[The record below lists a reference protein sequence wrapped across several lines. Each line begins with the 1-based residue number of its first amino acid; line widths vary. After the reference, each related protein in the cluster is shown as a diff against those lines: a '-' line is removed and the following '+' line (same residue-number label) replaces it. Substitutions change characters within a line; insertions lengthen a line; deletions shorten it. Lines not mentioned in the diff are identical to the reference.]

1 MNYDTLKKIFF
12 RFDPETAHKIA
23 EFGLR
28 ALYAT
33 PGGLEALAKFGVY
46 KDEILTQNI
55 WNLSFD
61 NPVGIAGGF
70 DKNATMI
77 APLAALGYG
86 HIDFGT
92 FTPRPQSG
100 NEKPRLF
107 RLVAEESIQ
116 NAMGF
121 NNEGADVIERRV
133 RKIYPFV
140 IPIAANIGKNKV
152 TSNEDALSDY
162 EALGRKFNGLCDFF
176 IINVSSPN
184 TPNLRALQE
193 NSFISELIGAMKK
206 ITNRPLVL
214 KLAPDMS
221 ADQAIALCECA
232 VQSGASGIIINN
244 TSVDYSLSPN
254 ARDFGGLSGRLITEK
269 SRKLFAQ
276 VARELFGRTVL
287 ISCGGIDSAQE
298 AYERIKSGASLVQIF
313 TAFIFKGPFVAK
325 SINEGLAKLLRADGF
340 NNISEAVGAN
350 LKDRAGEGYGVRN
363 DLAENIDNSADLRTY
378 ENKEPDAKTDQISS
392 TSKSKETSEISNTP
406 ESKDADENSNDGK
419 SEISGVQAD
428 EIPAAKTDEI
438 SSAKTGSNSEA
449 DENSSASANLNAL
462 VSADVAT
469 DQSSTKQSGAES
481 ENSEIKSSANNK
493 NSEVKSTKRSSAKS
507 KNLEAKSTKQSGAD
521 RKQDKISKG
530 ASKGGTEQKQSQ
542 ISKSGVSSKRGK
554 ISKDASQKDT
564 SQKDDAQNGALHKDA
579 VQDNIPQKDATQK
592 DAAQK
597 DTSQDNDALQKD
609 ASQQKGTEAKNLS
622 KSDAKS
628 ENLEAK
634 SAKQSGTTSKTA
646 KTKTVSK
653 NKTASKAAPKNDIE
667 SKNSKTKAVPKN
679 SAESKSLKAKNA
691 KQSNAKTKNAE
702 AKETK
707 ELKEVKKA
715 GGAQDAEQNSSKKRK
730 AKKD

>member
-77 APLAALGYG
+77 APLAALGFG

-107 RLVAEESIQ
+107 RLVSEQSIQ

-121 NNEGADVIERRV
+121 NNEGADIIEHRV

-140 IPIAANIGKNKV
+140 IPIAANIGKNKA

-193 NSFISELIGAMKK
+193 NSFISDLIGAMKK

-269 SRKLFAQ
+269 SRELFAQ
-276 VARELFGRTVL
+276 VARELFGRTIL

-340 NNISEAVGAN
+340 NNIGEAVGAN
-350 LKDRAGEGYGVRN
+350 LKDRAGEGYGIRN
-363 DLAENIDNSADLRTY
+363 DLAENLGNSADLRTY
-378 ENKEPDAKTDQISS
+378 ENKDAEAKADKISS
-392 TSKSKETSEISNTP
+392 ATEGEETDEISNAP
-406 ESKDADENSNDGK
+406 ESKDADEIPNDGK
-419 SEISGVQAD
+419 SEISGAQAD
-428 EIPAAKTDEI
+428 KIPAAKTN
-438 SSAKTGSNSEA
+438 SSSEA

-462 VSADVAT
+462 VSTDTTT
-469 DQSSTKQSGAES
+469 DQSSAEQSSAENKIPEVKNTKQSDTES
-481 ENSEIKSSANNK
+481 E
-493 NSEVKSTKRSSAKS
+493 
-507 KNLEAKSTKQSGAD
+507 NLEAKSAKKNSAD
-521 RKQDKISKG
+521 QKQDKISKTT
-530 ASKGGTEQKQSQ
+530 SKSGTDRKQSQ
-542 ISKSGVSSKRGK
+542 ISKSGVTSKRGK
-554 ISKDASQKDT
+554 ISKDASRKDGAQNT
-564 SQKDDAQNGALHKDA
+564 AQYDDAPRKD
-579 VQDNIPQKDATQK
+579 VMQDN
-592 DAAQK
+592 
-597 DTSQDNDALQKD
+597 
-609 ASQQKGTEAKNLS
+609 ASQQKGAAAKNLS
-622 KSDAKS
+622 QSGAKS
-628 ENLEAK
+628 ENLEVK
-634 SAKQSGTTSKTA
+634 NAKQSGAASKTT
-646 KTKTVSK
+646 KTKTAQK
-653 NKTASKAAPKNDIE
+653 NKTATKAA
-667 SKNSKTKAVPKN
+667 SKN

-691 KQSNAKTKNAE
+691 KQSGAKTKNAK

-707 ELKEVKKA
+707 EA
-715 GGAQDAEQNSSKKRK
+715 GGTQDAEQNSSKKRK

>member
-55 WNLSFD
+55 WNLNFD

-77 APLAALGYG
+77 APLAALGFG

-107 RLVAEESIQ
+107 RLVSEQSIQ

-121 NNEGADVIERRV
+121 NNEGADIIEHRV
-133 RKIYPFV
+133 RKIYPFK
-140 IPIAANIGKNKV
+140 IPIAANIGKNKA
-152 TSNEDALSDY
+152 TPNEDALSDY

-193 NSFISELIGAMKK
+193 NNFISELIGAMKK

-269 SRKLFAQ
+269 SRELFMQ
-276 VARELFGRTVL
+276 VARELFGRTIL

-325 SINEGLAKLLRADGF
+325 SINEGLAELLRADGF
-340 NNISEAVGAN
+340 NNINEAVGVN
-350 LKDRAGEGYGVRN
+350 LKDRAGEGYGARGYQAKN
-363 DLAENIDNSADLRTY
+363 HDNGVDLRAC
-378 ENKEPDAKTDQISS
+378 ENKGAGAKPNEILNAAKGEETDEISS
-392 TSKSKETSEISNTP
+392 APESKETDGI
-406 ESKDADENSNDGK
+406 SNDGK
-419 SEISGVQAD
+419 SEISSAQAD
-428 EIPAAKTDEI
+428 EIPAVQTDEI
-438 SSAKTGSNSEA
+438 PTDQTNSISES
-449 DENSSASANLNAL
+449 DENSSTSANLSTL
-462 VSADVAT
+462 VSADTAT
-469 DQSSTKQSGAES
+469 DQSSAEQSGTKSENSEVKNTKRNGAES
-481 ENSEIKSSANNK
+481 EN
-493 NSEVKSTKRSSAKS
+493 
-507 KNLEAKSTKQSGAD
+507 LEAKNAKQGSVD
-521 RKQDKISKG
+521 HKQDKISKTT
-530 ASKGGTEQKQSQ
+530 SKSDADQKRSQ
-542 ISKSGVSSKRGK
+542 ILKSGAGSKRGK
-554 ISKDASQKDT
+554 ISKDAK
-564 SQKDDAQNGALHKDA
+564 
-579 VQDNIPQKDATQK
+579 QK

-597 DTSQDNDALQKD
+597 DTAKDNDASQKNTVQNTAQQKD
-609 ASQQKGTEAKNLS
+609 IEAKNLS

-634 SAKQSGTTSKTA
+634 SAKQSGTASKTV
-646 KTKTVSK
+646 KTKTTSK
-653 NKTASKAAPKNDIE
+653 NKTATEAAPKNDIE
-667 SKNSKTKAVPKN
+667 SKNSKTKAAPKS

-691 KQSNAKTKNAE
+691 KQSSAKTKNAE

-707 ELKEVKKA
+707 ELKEVKEA
-715 GGAQDAEQNSSKKRK
+715 SGVQDAEQNSSKKRK

>member
-77 APLAALGYG
+77 APLAALGFG

-107 RLVAEESIQ
+107 RLISEQSIQ

-121 NNEGADVIERRV
+121 NNEGADIIERRV
-133 RKIYPFV
+133 RKIYPFK
-140 IPIAANIGKNKV
+140 IPIAANIGKNKA

-232 VQSGASGIIINN
+232 VQSGANGIIINN

-340 NNISEAVGAN
+340 NSVGEAVGAN
-350 LKDRAGEGYGVRN
+350 LKDRAGEGYDVRN
-363 DLAENIDNSADLRTY
+363 DQAENRGSGADLCAY
-378 ENKEPDAKTDQISS
+378 ENKEPDAKTDKISS
-392 TSKSKETSEISNTP
+392 TSKSEETSEISNAP
-406 ESKDADENSNDGK
+406 KSKDADENSNDDK
-419 SEISGVQAD
+419 SEIPSAQAD
-428 EIPAAKTDEI
+428 KISAAKTDAI
-438 SSAKTGSNSEA
+438 SSVQANEIPSAQTNSISESN
-449 DENSSASANLNAL
+449 ENSDTSANLNAL
-462 VSADVAT
+462 VSADTAT
-469 DQSSTKQSGAES
+469 DQRSIEQSRVES

-493 NSEVKSTKRSSAKS
+493 KPEVKNTKRSSAKS

-521 RKQDKISKG
+521 RKSDKISK
-530 ASKGGTEQKQSQ
+530 TT
-542 ISKSGVSSKRGK
+542 SKSGVSSKRGK
-554 ISKDASQKDT
+554 ISKDASQKY
-564 SQKDDAQNGALHKDA
+564 A
-579 VQDNIPQKDATQK
+579 VQDNASQQK
-592 DAAQK
+592 DAA
-597 DTSQDNDALQKD
+597 
-609 ASQQKGTEAKNLS
+609 AKNLS

-634 SAKQSGTTSKTA
+634 KAKQSGTASKTV
-646 KTKTVSK
+646 KTKTTSK
-653 NKTASKAAPKNDIE
+653 NKTATKAAPKNDIE
-667 SKNSKTKAVPKN
+667 SKNSKTKAASKN
-679 SAESKSLKAKNA
+679 SAESKSSKVKNV
-691 KQSNAKTKNAE
+691 KQSSAKTKNAE
-702 AKETK
+702 AKETREIK
-707 ELKEVKKA
+707 EAKEVKETS
-715 GGAQDAEQNSSKKRK
+715 GAQDAEQNSSKKRK

>member
-12 RFDPETAHKIA
+12 LFDPETAHKIA

-33 PGGLEALAKFGVY
+33 PGGLEILAKFGVY

-77 APLAALGYG
+77 APLAALGFG

-107 RLVAEESIQ
+107 RLVAEKSIQ

-133 RKIYPFV
+133 RKIYPFK
-140 IPIAANIGKNKV
+140 IPIAANIGKNKA

-276 VARELFGRTVL
+276 VARELFGRTIL

-325 SINEGLAKLLRADGF
+325 SINEELAKLLRADGF
-340 NNISEAVGAN
+340 NNINEAVGVN
-350 LKDRAGEGYGVRN
+350 LKDRVGEGYGIRN
-363 DLAENIDNSADLRTY
+363 DLVESRGNGATLRTY
-378 ENKEPDAKTDQISS
+378 ENKDAEAKADKISS
-392 TSKSKETSEISNTP
+392 ASKGEETSEISNAP
-406 ESKDADENSNDGK
+406 KSKDADENSNDGK
-419 SEISGVQAD
+419 SEISSARADKIPAVQTDEISSIQAD
-428 EIPAAKTDEI
+428 EIPSAQTN
-438 SSAKTGSNSEA
+438 SSSEA
-449 DENSSASANLNAL
+449 DENSSTSANLNAL
-462 VSADVAT
+462 VSADIAA
-469 DQSSTKQSGAES
+469 DQRSIEQSGAEN
-481 ENSEIKSSANNK
+481 ENSEIKSGANNK
-493 NSEVKSTKRSSAKS
+493 NPEVKSTKQSSTKS
-507 KNLEAKSTKQSGAD
+507 ENLEAKSTKQGNAD

-542 ISKSGVSSKRGK
+542 ISKGDASSKRGK
-554 ISKDASQKDT
+554 IS
-564 SQKDDAQNGALHKDA
+564 
-579 VQDNIPQKDATQK
+579 KDATQK

-597 DTSQDNDALQKD
+597 DTAKDNDASQKD
-609 ASQQKGTEAKNLS
+609 VVQDNNASQQKGAEAKNLS
-622 KSDAKS
+622 KSSIKS

-634 SAKQSGTTSKTA
+634 STKQSDTASKTA
-646 KTKTVSK
+646 KTKTVTK
-653 NKTASKAAPKNDIE
+653 VASKNDIE
-667 SKNSKTKAVPKN
+667 SKNSKTKAVPKG
-679 SAESKSLKAKNA
+679 SAESKSSKAKNA
-691 KQSNAKTKNAE
+691 KQSGAKTKNAE

-707 ELKEVKKA
+707 EVKEA
-715 GGAQDAEQNSSKKRK
+715 SGAQDAEQNSSKKRK

>member
-12 RFDPETAHKIA
+12 LFDPETAHKIA

-77 APLAALGYG
+77 APLAALGFG

-100 NEKPRLF
+100 NPKPRLF

-121 NNEGADVIERRV
+121 NNEGADVIAHRV
-133 RKIYPFV
+133 RKIYPFK
-140 IPIAANIGKNKV
+140 IPIAANIGKNKA

-276 VARELFGRTVL
+276 VARELFGRTIL

-340 NNISEAVGAN
+340 NSISEAVGVN
-350 LKDRAGEGYGVRN
+350 LKTRAGEGYGVRGN
-363 DLAENIDNSADLRTY
+363 RVESRGEGADLRAY
-378 ENKEPDAKTDQISS
+378 ENKEPDAKTDEISS
-392 TSKSKETSEISNTP
+392 TAKGEETDEISNAP
-406 ESKDADENSNDGK
+406 ESKDADEIPNDGK
-419 SEISGVQAD
+419 SEISSVQAD

-438 SSAKTGSNSEA
+438 PSAQTNSISES

-462 VSADVAT
+462 VSADTAT
-469 DQSSTKQSGAES
+469 DQGSIEQSDAES

-493 NSEVKSTKRSSAKS
+493 NSEVKSTKQSSAKS
-507 KNLEAKSTKQSGAD
+507 KNLEAKSTKQSGED
-521 RKQDKISKG
+521 RKSDKISK
-530 ASKGGTEQKQSQ
+530 TT
-542 ISKSGVSSKRGK
+542 SKSGGSSKRNK
-554 ISKDASQKDT
+554 ISKDA
-564 SQKDDAQNGALHKDA
+564 
-579 VQDNIPQKDATQK
+579 
-592 DAAQK
+592 AQK
-597 DTSQDNDALQKD
+597 EAV
-609 ASQQKGTEAKNLS
+609 AKNLS
-622 KSDAKS
+622 KSDAKG

-634 SAKQSGTTSKTA
+634 KAKQSSAASKTA
-646 KTKTVSK
+646 KTKTAPK
-653 NKTASKAAPKNDIE
+653 NKTASKAAPKNG
-667 SKNSKTKAVPKN
+667 
-679 SAESKSLKAKNA
+679 AESKSSKVKNV
-691 KQSNAKTKNAE
+691 KQSSAKTKNAE
-702 AKETK
+702 AKETREIK
-707 ELKEVKKA
+707 EAKEVKETS
-715 GGAQDAEQNSSKKRK
+715 GAQDAEQNSSKKRK

>member
-33 PGGLEALAKFGVY
+33 PGGLETLAKFGVY

-55 WNLSFD
+55 WDLSFD

-77 APLAALGYG
+77 APLAALGFG

-107 RLVAEESIQ
+107 RLVSEQSIQ

-121 NNEGADVIERRV
+121 NNEGADIIEHRV
-133 RKIYPFV
+133 RKIYPFK
-140 IPIAANIGKNKV
+140 IPIAANIGKNKA
-152 TSNEDALSDY
+152 TPNEDALSDY

-193 NSFISELIGAMKK
+193 NSFISELIGVMKK

-340 NNISEAVGAN
+340 NNINEAVGVN

-363 DLAENIDNSADLRTY
+363 DLAENIDNSADLRAC
-378 ENKEPDAKTDQISS
+378 EDKEAETKTDKISS
-392 TSKSKETSEISNTP
+392 ASKGEETSEISNTP
-406 ESKDADENSNDGK
+406 ESKDADENSNDDK
-419 SEISGVQAD
+419 SEISSAQVNK
-428 EIPAAKTDEI
+428 IPAVQTDEI
-438 SSAKTGSNSEA
+438 SSVQTDEISSVQTDSSSEA
-449 DENSSASANLNAL
+449 DKNSSASANLNAS
-462 VSADVAT
+462 VSSDTAT
-469 DQSSTKQSGAES
+469 DRSSTKQSDMEGD
-481 ENSEIKSSANNK
+481 
-493 NSEVKSTKRSSAKS
+493 NSEVKSNANNKKSEIKNTKRSSAKS
-507 KNLEAKSTKQSGAD
+507 KNLEAKSTKQDSED
-521 RKQDKISKG
+521 RKSDKISK
-530 ASKGGTEQKQSQ
+530 TT
-542 ISKSGVSSKRGK
+542 SKSGVTSKRSK
-554 ISKDASQKDT
+554 I
-564 SQKDDAQNGALHKDA
+564 L
-579 VQDNIPQKDATQK
+579 KDATQK
-592 DAAQK
+592 DAAQNDSAQK
-597 DTSQDNDALQKD
+597 GAVQDN
-609 ASQQKGTEAKNLS
+609 ASQQKDAKVKNLS
-622 KSDAKS
+622 QSGAKS
-628 ENLEAK
+628 ENLETK
-634 SAKQSGTTSKTA
+634 DIKQSVAASKTA
-646 KTKTVSK
+646 KTKTAPK
-653 NKTASKAAPKNDIE
+653 NKTATKAASKNDIE
-667 SKNSKTKAVPKN
+667 SKNSKTKAASKN
-679 SAESKSLKAKNA
+679 SAESKSLKAKNV
-691 KQSNAKTKNAE
+691 KQSGAKTKNAE

-707 ELKEVKKA
+707 ELKEAKEA
-715 GGAQDAEQNSSKKRK
+715 SGTQDAEQNSSKKRK

>member
-12 RFDPETAHKIA
+12 RFNPETAHKIA

-77 APLAALGYG
+77 APLAALGFG

-107 RLVAEESIQ
+107 RLVSEQSIQ

-121 NNEGADVIERRV
+121 NNEGADIIEHRV
-133 RKIYPFV
+133 RKIYPFK
-140 IPIAANIGKNKV
+140 IPIAANIGKNKA
-152 TSNEDALSDY
+152 TPNEDALSDY
-162 EALGRKFNGLCDFF
+162 EALARKFDGLCDFF

-269 SRKLFAQ
+269 SRELFAQ
-276 VARELFGRTVL
+276 VARELFGRTIL

-325 SINEGLAKLLRADGF
+325 SINEGLAELLRADGF

-350 LKDRAGEGYGVRN
+350 LKAHAGEGYGTRGDQAKN
-363 DLAENIDNSADLRTY
+363 RDNGANFGACEDKDT
-378 ENKEPDAKTDQISS
+378 NAKTDKISNAA
-392 TSKSKETSEISNTP
+392 KGEETSEISNAP
-406 ESKDADENSNDGK
+406 ESKDADEISNDSK
-419 SEISGVQAD
+419 SEISSAQAD
-428 EIPAAKTDEI
+428 KIPAAKTDEI
-438 SSAKTGSNSEA
+438 LSAQTNSISES

-462 VSADVAT
+462 ISADTAT
-469 DQSSTKQSGAES
+469 DQSSAEQ
-481 ENSEIKSSANNK
+481 SSAENK
-493 NSEVKSTKRSSAKS
+493 ISEVKNTKRRSAKS
-507 KNLEAKSTKQSGAD
+507 ENLEDKSTRQSSVD
-521 RKQDKISKG
+521 EKQDKISKR
-530 ASKGGTEQKQSQ
+530 ASKSDANQKRSQ
-542 ISKSGVSSKRGK
+542 ISKSGAGSRRGK
-554 ISKDASQKDT
+554 IS
-564 SQKDDAQNGALHKDA
+564 
-579 VQDNIPQKDATQK
+579 KDATQK

-597 DTSQDNDALQKD
+597 DTPQDNDAAQDNVSQKKD
-609 ASQQKGTEAKNLS
+609 AAAKNLS
-622 KSDAKS
+622 QSGAKS
-628 ENLEAK
+628 ENLETK
-634 SAKQSGTTSKTA
+634 DIKQSVAASKTA
-646 KTKTVSK
+646 KTKTASK
-653 NKTASKAAPKNDIE
+653 NKTATKVASKNDIE
-667 SKNSKTKAVPKN
+667 SKNSKTKAASKN
-679 SAESKSLKAKNA
+679 SAESKSSKSKNA
-691 KQSNAKTKNAE
+691 KQSSAKTKNAE
-702 AKETK
+702 AKEAK
-707 ELKEVKKA
+707 EA
-715 GGAQDAEQNSSKKRK
+715 SDSQDTEQNSSKKRK

>member
-28 ALYAT
+28 TLYAT

-77 APLAALGYG
+77 APLAALGFG

-107 RLVAEESIQ
+107 RLVSEQSIQ

-140 IPIAANIGKNKV
+140 IPIAANIGKNKA

-193 NSFISELIGAMKK
+193 NSFINELIGAMKK

-325 SINEGLAKLLRADGF
+325 AINEGLAELLRADGF
-340 NNISEAVGAN
+340 NNISEAVGVN
-350 LKDRAGEGYGVRN
+350 LKDRAGEGYGIRN
-363 DLAENIDNSADLRTY
+363 DLAENLGNGANLRTC
-378 ENKEPDAKTDQISS
+378 EDKEADAKTDKISS
-392 TSKSKETSEISNTP
+392 ATEGEETSEISNEP
-406 ESKDADENSNDGK
+406 ESRDADRISNDNK
-419 SEISGVQAD
+419 SEISSAQAD
-428 EIPAAKTDEI
+428 KILAAKTDEI
-438 SSAKTGSNSEA
+438 SSIQADKIPSVKISSSSEA
-449 DENSSASANLNAL
+449 DENFSASANLNAL
-462 VSADVAT
+462 INADTAT
-469 DQSSTKQSGAES
+469 DQRSIEQSGVES
-481 ENSEIKSSANNK
+481 ENSEIKSK
-493 NSEVKSTKRSSAKS
+493 KRSSAKS
-507 KNLEAKSTKQSGAD
+507 ENLEAKSTKQSGAD
-521 RKQDKISKG
+521 RKSDKISK
-530 ASKGGTEQKQSQ
+530 TT
-542 ISKSGVSSKRGK
+542 SKSSVSPKRGK
-554 ISKDASQKDT
+554 ISKDA
-564 SQKDDAQNGALHKDA
+564 AQNDA
-579 VQDNIPQKDATQK
+579 AQDSASQQK
-592 DAAQK
+592 DAA
-597 DTSQDNDALQKD
+597 
-609 ASQQKGTEAKNLS
+609 AKNLS

-628 ENLEAK
+628 EDLEAK
-634 SAKQSGTTSKTA
+634 KAKQSGTASKTV
-646 KTKTVSK
+646 KTKTTSK
-653 NKTASKAAPKNDIE
+653 NKTATEAAPKNDIE
-667 SKNSKTKAVPKN
+667 SKNSKTKAAPKS

-691 KQSNAKTKNAE
+691 KQSSAKTKNAE

-707 ELKEVKKA
+707 ELKEVKEA
-715 GGAQDAEQNSSKKRK
+715 SGVQDAEQNSSKKRK

>member
-23 EFGLR
+23 EFGLC

-55 WNLSFD
+55 WDLSFD

-77 APLAALGYG
+77 APLAALGFG

-107 RLVAEESIQ
+107 RLVSEQSIQ

-140 IPIAANIGKNKV
+140 IPIAANIGKNKA
-152 TSNEDALSDY
+152 TPNEDALSDY

-221 ADQAIALCECA
+221 AAQAIALCECA

-276 VARELFGRTVL
+276 VARELFGRTIL

-340 NNISEAVGAN
+340 NNINEAVGVN
-350 LKDRAGEGYGVRN
+350 LKDRAGEGYGIRN
-363 DLAENIDNSADLRTY
+363 DLAENLGNGADLRTY
-378 ENKEPDAKTDQISS
+378 KNKDAEAKADKISS
-392 TSKSKETSEISNTP
+392 ATEGEETDEISNAP
-406 ESKDADENSNDGK
+406 ESRDADENSNDGK
-419 SEISGVQAD
+419 SEISSAQVNKIPAVQADEISSVQAD
-428 EIPAAKTDEI
+428 EIPGAQTD
-438 SSAKTGSNSEA
+438 SSSEA

-462 VSADVAT
+462 VSADIAT
-469 DQSSTKQSGAES
+469 DQRSIEQSGAES
-481 ENSEIKSSANNK
+481 ENSEVKSSAENE
-493 NSEVKSTKRSSAKS
+493 NSEVKNTKRSSAKS
-507 KNLEAKSTKQSGAD
+507 ENLEAKSAKQGRED
-521 RKQDKISKG
+521 RKSDKISKS
-530 ASKGGTEQKQSQ
+530 APKSNAEQKQSQ
-542 ISKSGVSSKRGK
+542 ISKGGVSSKRGK
-554 ISKDASQKDT
+554 ISKDATQKDAVQKDT
-564 SQKDDAQNGALHKDA
+564 PQDNDA
-579 VQDNIPQKDATQK
+579 VQDN
-592 DAAQK
+592 
-597 DTSQDNDALQKD
+597 
-609 ASQQKGTEAKNLS
+609 ASQQKGAEAKNLS
-622 KSDAKS
+622 QSDAKS

-634 SAKQSGTTSKTA
+634 KAKQSGTASKTA
-646 KTKTVSK
+646 KSKTTTKT
-653 NKTASKAAPKNDIE
+653 APKNDIE
-667 SKNSKTKAVPKN
+667 SKNSKTKAAPKS
-679 SAESKSLKAKNA
+679 SAESKSSKTKNV

-707 ELKEVKKA
+707 EA

>member
-325 SINEGLAKLLRADGF
+325 SINEGLAELLRADGF

-350 LKDRAGEGYGVRN
+350 LKAHAGEGYGTRV
-363 DLAENIDNSADLRTY
+363 DQTENRGDGADLRAC
-378 ENKEPDAKTDQISS
+378 E
-392 TSKSKETSEISNTP
+392 SKEANKISNAP
-406 ESKDADENSNDGK
+406 ESKDADEILNDGESK
-419 SEISGVQAD
+419 ILSAQMG
-428 EIPAAKTDEI
+428 EIPAVQTDEI
-438 SSAKTGSNSEA
+438 SIAQTNSSSEA
-449 DENSSASANLNAL
+449 DENSDASANLNAL
-462 VSADVAT
+462 VSADTAT
-469 DQSSTKQSGAES
+469 DQSSTKQSGV
-481 ENSEIKSSANNK
+481 ENKIP
-493 NSEVKSTKRSSAKS
+493 
-507 KNLEAKSTKQSGAD
+507 EAKNTKQS
-521 RKQDKISKG
+521 S
-530 ASKGGTEQKQSQ
+530 
-542 ISKSGVSSKRGK
+542 
-554 ISKDASQKDT
+554 
-564 SQKDDAQNGALHKDA
+564 
-579 VQDNIPQKDATQK
+579 
-592 DAAQK
+592 
-597 DTSQDNDALQKD
+597 
-609 ASQQKGTEAKNLS
+609 
-622 KSDAKS
+622 AKS

-634 SAKQSGTTSKTA
+634 SAKQSSVDEKPDKILKRASKSGADQKQSQISKSGVNSKRGKISKDATQKDAAQKDTAKDNDASQKDGTQDNASQQKGTEAKNLSQSGAKSDNLEAKNAKQSSAASKTA
-646 KTKTVSK
+646 KTKTEPK
-653 NKTASKAAPKNDIE
+653 NKAASKAAPKNDIE
-667 SKNSKTKAVPKN
+667 SKNSKTKATPKN
-679 SAESKSLKAKNA
+679 SAESKSSKVKNA
-691 KQSNAKTKNAE
+691 KQSSAKTKNAE
-702 AKETK
+702 TKETK
-707 ELKEVKKA
+707 ELKEVKEA
-715 GGAQDAEQNSSKKRK
+715 SGAQDAEQNSSKRRK
-730 AKKD
+730 VKKD

>member
-33 PGGLEALAKFGVY
+33 PGGLEVLAKFGVY

-77 APLAALGYG
+77 APLAALGFG

-100 NEKPRLF
+100 NKKPRLF
-107 RLVAEESIQ
+107 RLVSEQSIQ

-121 NNEGADVIERRV
+121 NNEGADVIEHRV
-133 RKIYPFV
+133 QKIYPFA
-140 IPIAANIGKNKV
+140 IPIAANIGKNKT

-162 EALGRKFNGLCDFF
+162 EVLARKFDGLCDFF

-221 ADQAIALCECA
+221 AAQAIALCECA

-276 VARELFGRTVL
+276 VARELFGRTIL

-325 SINEGLAKLLRADGF
+325 LINEGLAELLRADGF
-340 NNISEAVGAN
+340 NSVGEAVGVN
-350 LKDRAGEGYGVRN
+350 LKDRAGEGYGIRN
-363 DLAENIDNSADLRTY
+363 DLAKNLGNGADLRTY
-378 ENKEPDAKTDQISS
+378 KNKDAEAKADKISS
-392 TSKSKETSEISNTP
+392 VSKGEEASEISNAP
-406 ESKDADENSNDGK
+406 ESRDADENSNDGK

-428 EIPAAKTDEI
+428 EISAAKTDEI
-438 SSAKTGSNSEA
+438 PSAQTNSISES
-449 DENSSASANLNAL
+449 DENSDASANLNVL
-462 VSADVAT
+462 VSADTAT
-469 DQSSTKQSGAES
+469 DQSSAEQ
-481 ENSEIKSSANNK
+481 SSAENK
-493 NSEVKSTKRSSAKS
+493 ISEVKNTKRSSAKS
-507 KNLEAKSTKQSGAD
+507 KNLEAKSTKQDSAD
-521 RKQDKISKG
+521 RKQDK
-530 ASKGGTEQKQSQ
+530 

-554 ISKDASQKDT
+554 ISKDAL
-564 SQKDDAQNGALHKDA
+564 QKDDVQNGALHKDA
-579 VQDNIPQKDATQK
+579 VQDNISQKDATQK
-592 DAAQK
+592 DA
-597 DTSQDNDALQKD
+597 LQKD
-609 ASQQKGTEAKNLS
+609 AEAKNLS

-634 SAKQSGTTSKTA
+634 KAKQSGTASKTA
-646 KTKTVSK
+646 KTKTA
-653 NKTASKAAPKNDIE
+653 TKAAPKNDIE
-667 SKNSKTKAVPKN
+667 SKNSKTKAAPK
-679 SAESKSLKAKNA
+679 SSVESKSSKAKNV
-691 KQSNAKTKNAE
+691 KQSNAKTKKAEVKE
-702 AKETK
+702 AKEIKEAK
-707 ELKEVKKA
+707 ELKETRETS
-715 GGAQDAEQNSSKKRK
+715 GAQDAEQNSSKRRK
-730 AKKD
+730 VKKD

>member
-77 APLAALGYG
+77 APLAALGFG

-107 RLVAEESIQ
+107 RLVSEQSIQ

-121 NNEGADVIERRV
+121 NNEGADVIEHRV

-140 IPIAANIGKNKV
+140 IPIAANIGKNKA
-152 TSNEDALSDY
+152 TPNEDAISDY

-269 SRKLFAQ
+269 SRELFAQ
-276 VARELFGRTVL
+276 VARELFGRTIL

-325 SINEGLAKLLRADGF
+325 SINEGLAELLRADGF
-340 NNISEAVGAN
+340 NNISEAVGVN
-350 LKDRAGEGYGVRN
+350 LKDRAGEGYGARGDRVESHGN
-363 DLAENIDNSADLRTY
+363 GSDLRAC
-378 ENKEPDAKTDQISS
+378 ESKEAVTKTDEISNVA
-392 TSKSKETSEISNTP
+392 KGEETSEISNAP
-406 ESKDADENSNDGK
+406 ESKETDEILNDGESK
-419 SEISGVQAD
+419 ILSTQMG
-428 EIPAAKTDEI
+428 EIPAVQTDEI
-438 SSAKTGSNSEA
+438 LSAQTDSSSEA
-449 DENSSASANLNAL
+449 DENSGASANLSTL
-462 VSADVAT
+462 VSADTAT
-469 DQSSTKQSGAES
+469 DQSSAEQSGVEGY
-481 ENSEIKSSANNK
+481 NSEVKSSANNK
-493 NSEVKSTKRSSAKS
+493 KSEVK
-507 KNLEAKSTKQSGAD
+507 NTKQS
-521 RKQDKISKG
+521 S
-530 ASKGGTEQKQSQ
+530 T
-542 ISKSGVSSKRGK
+542 
-554 ISKDASQKDT
+554 
-564 SQKDDAQNGALHKDA
+564 
-579 VQDNIPQKDATQK
+579 
-592 DAAQK
+592 
-597 DTSQDNDALQKD
+597 
-609 ASQQKGTEAKNLS
+609 
-622 KSDAKS
+622 KS

-634 SAKQSGTTSKTA
+634 SAKQSSADEKQDKILKRASKSGADQKRSQISKSGTDSKRGKISKDATQKDAAQKNTAKDNDVSQKDGAQDNASQQKGAAAKNLSQSGVKSENLEAKSTKQSNTASKTAKQSSAASKTA
-646 KTKTVSK
+646 KTKTASK
-653 NKTASKAAPKNDIE
+653 NKTATKAASKNDIE
-667 SKNSKTKAVPKN
+667 SKNSKTKTAPKN

-691 KQSNAKTKNAE
+691 KQSGTKTKNTE

-707 ELKEVKKA
+707 ELKEAKKA
-715 GGAQDAEQNSSKKRK
+715 SGTQDAEQNSSKKRK

>member
-77 APLAALGYG
+77 APLAALGFG

-133 RKIYPFV
+133 RKIYPFK
-140 IPIAANIGKNKV
+140 IPIAANIGKNKA

-269 SRKLFAQ
+269 SRKLFAR
-276 VARELFGRTVL
+276 VARELFGRTIL

-313 TAFIFKGPFVAK
+313 TAFIFKGPLVAK
-325 SINEGLAKLLRADGF
+325 SINEGLAELLRADGF
-340 NNISEAVGAN
+340 NNISEAVGIN
-350 LKDRAGEGYGVRN
+350 LKDRAGEGYGIRN
-363 DLAENIDNSADLRTY
+363 DLVENLGNSADLRTY
-378 ENKEPDAKTDQISS
+378 ENKEPDAKTDKIPS
-392 TSKSKETSEISNTP
+392 TSKSEETDEISNAP
-406 ESKDADENSNDGK
+406 ESKDTDENSNDGK
-419 SEISGVQAD
+419 NEISSAQADEIPAFQTDEIPSVQAD
-428 EIPAAKTDEI
+428 EIPSAQTN
-438 SSAKTGSNSEA
+438 SSSEE
-449 DENSSASANLNAL
+449 DENSGTSANLKVLA
-462 VSADVAT
+462 SADTAT
-469 DQSSTKQSGAES
+469 DQGSIEQSGAKS

-493 NSEVKSTKRSSAKS
+493 NSEVKNTKRSSAKS

-521 RKQDKISKG
+521 RKSDKISKI
-530 ASKGGTEQKQSQ
+530 T
-542 ISKSGVSSKRGK
+542 SKSDVSSKRSK
-554 ISKDASQKDT
+554 IS
-564 SQKDDAQNGALHKDA
+564 
-579 VQDNIPQKDATQK
+579 KDATQK

-597 DTSQDNDALQKD
+597 DIPQDNDALQKD
-609 ASQQKGTEAKNLS
+609 ASQQKDAAAKNLS

-628 ENLEAK
+628 ENLENK
-634 SAKQSGTTSKTA
+634 SAKQSDTASKTA
-646 KTKTVSK
+646 KS
-653 NKTASKAAPKNDIE
+653 KTATRAAPKNDIE
-667 SKNSKTKAVPKN
+667 SKNSKTKAAPKS
-679 SAESKSLKAKNA
+679 SAESKSSKAKNA
-691 KQSNAKTKNAE
+691 KQSSTKTKNAE

-707 ELKEVKKA
+707 EA
-715 GGAQDAEQNSSKKRK
+715 SGAQNAEQNSSKKRK

>member
-33 PGGLEALAKFGVY
+33 PGGLEALAKFGIY
-46 KDEILTQNI
+46 KDEILTQKI
-55 WNLSFD
+55 WDLSFD

-77 APLAALGYG
+77 APLAALGFG

-107 RLVAEESIQ
+107 RLVSEQSIQ

-121 NNEGADVIERRV
+121 NNEGADIIERRV

-140 IPIAANIGKNKV
+140 IPIAANIGKNKA

-193 NSFISELIGAMKK
+193 NSFISELIKAMKK

-269 SRKLFAQ
+269 SRELFAQ
-276 VARELFGRTVL
+276 VARELFGRTIL

-325 SINEGLAKLLRADGF
+325 SINEGLAELLRADGF
-340 NNISEAVGAN
+340 NSISEAVGVN
-350 LKDRAGEGYGVRN
+350 LKDRAGEGYGARS
-363 DLAENIDNSADLRTY
+363 DQTENRGDGVDLRAC
-378 ENKEPDAKTDQISS
+378 EDKEAKAKTDEISS
-392 TSKSKETSEISNTP
+392 APEGEETSRILNAP
-406 ESKDADENSNDGK
+406 ESKDADEILNDGE
-419 SEISGVQAD
+419 SEISSVQVN
-428 EIPAAKTDEI
+428 EILAAKTDEI
-438 SSAKTGSNSEA
+438 SSAQTNSISEE
-449 DENSSASANLNAL
+449 DENSSTSANLNAL
-462 VSADVAT
+462 VSADTAT
-469 DQSSTKQSGAES
+469 DQRSIEQSGAES
-481 ENSEIKSSANNK
+481 GNSEIKS
-493 NSEVKSTKRSSAKS
+493 AKQGS
-507 KNLEAKSTKQSGAD
+507 VDQ
-521 RKQDKISKG
+521 KQDKISKR
-530 ASKGGTEQKQSQ
+530 ASKVDADQKQGQ
-542 ISKSGVSSKRGK
+542 ILKSGVSSKRGK
-554 ISKDASQKDT
+554 ILKNT
-564 SQKDDAQNGALHKDA
+564 SQNDA
-579 VQDNIPQKDATQK
+579 VQDNASQQK
-592 DAAQK
+592 DAA
-597 DTSQDNDALQKD
+597 
-609 ASQQKGTEAKNLS
+609 AKNLS
-622 KSDAKS
+622 QSGAKS

-634 SAKQSGTTSKTA
+634 RTKQGDTASKTA
-646 KTKTVSK
+646 KIKTATK
-653 NKTASKAAPKNDIE
+653 NKTATKTASKNITATKAASKNDIE
-667 SKNSKTKAVPKN
+667 SKNSNTKAAPKN
-679 SAESKSLKAKNA
+679 GAESKNSKSKNV
-691 KQSNAKTKNAE
+691 KQSRAKTKKSE
-702 AKETK
+702 IEETK
-707 ELKEVKKA
+707 ELKEAKEASGV
-715 GGAQDAEQNSSKKRK
+715 QDAEQNSSKKRK
-730 AKKD
+730 VKKD

>member
-46 KDEILTQNI
+46 KDEILTQKI

-107 RLVAEESIQ
+107 RLVSEQSIQ

-121 NNEGADVIERRV
+121 NNEGADIIERRV

-140 IPIAANIGKNKV
+140 IPIAANIGKNKA

-269 SRKLFAQ
+269 SRELFAQ
-276 VARELFGRTVL
+276 VARELFGRTIL

-298 AYERIKSGASLVQIF
+298 AYERSKSGASLVQIF

-325 SINEGLAKLLRADGF
+325 SINAGLAELLRADGF
-340 NNISEAVGAN
+340 NSISEAVGVN
-350 LKDRAGEGYGVRN
+350 LKDRAGEGYGARG
-363 DLAENIDNSADLRTY
+363 DRAESHGNGSDLR
-378 ENKEPDAKTDQISS
+378 AC
-392 TSKSKETSEISNTP
+392 
-406 ESKDADENSNDGK
+406 ESKDAE
-419 SEISGVQAD
+419 
-428 EIPAAKTDEI
+428 AKTDEI
-438 SSAKTGSNSEA
+438 SSA
-449 DENSSASANLNAL
+449 
-462 VSADVAT
+462 
-469 DQSSTKQSGAES
+469 TKGE
-481 ENSEIKSSANNK
+481 ETSEISN
-493 NSEVKSTKRSSAKS
+493 
-507 KNLEAKSTKQSGAD
+507 
-521 RKQDKISKG
+521 
-530 ASKGGTEQKQSQ
+530 
-542 ISKSGVSSKRGK
+542 
-554 ISKDASQKDT
+554 
-564 SQKDDAQNGALHKDA
+564 
-579 VQDNIPQKDATQK
+579 
-592 DAAQK
+592 
-597 DTSQDNDALQKD
+597 
-609 ASQQKGTEAKNLS
+609 
-622 KSDAKS
+622 
-628 ENLEAK
+628 
-634 SAKQSGTTSKTA
+634 
-646 KTKTVSK
+646 
-653 NKTASKAAPKNDIE
+653 APE
-667 SKNSKTKAVPKN
+667 SKYV
-679 SAESKSLKAKNA
+679 
-691 KQSNAKTKNAE
+691 
-702 AKETK
+702 
-707 ELKEVKKA
+707 
-715 GGAQDAEQNSSKKRK
+715 D
-730 AKKD
+730 

>member
-107 RLVAEESIQ
+107 RLVSEQSIQ

-133 RKIYPFV
+133 RKIYPFA
-140 IPIAANIGKNKV
+140 IPIAANIGKNKA

-206 ITNRPLVL
+206 ITSRPLVL

-325 SINEGLAKLLRADGF
+325 SINEGLAELLRADGF
-340 NNISEAVGAN
+340 NSISEAVGVN
-350 LKDRAGEGYGVRN
+350 LKDRAGEGYGIRN
-363 DLAENIDNSADLRTY
+363 DLAENLCNGADLSAC
-378 ENKEPDAKTDQISS
+378 EDKEADAKTD
-392 TSKSKETSEISNTP
+392 KISNAP
-406 ESKDADENSNDGK
+406 KSMDADENSNDIK
-419 SEISGVQAD
+419 SEISSAQAD

-438 SSAKTGSNSEA
+438 SSVQADSSSEA
-449 DENSSASANLNAL
+449 DKNSSTSTNLNAL
-462 VSADVAT
+462 VSADTAM
-469 DQSSTKQSGAES
+469 DQRSIKQSGAES

-493 NSEVKSTKRSSAKS
+493 NSEVKNTKRSSAKS
-507 KNLEAKSTKQSGAD
+507 KNLEAKSTKQGGED
-521 RKQDKISKG
+521 RKSDKISK
-530 ASKGGTEQKQSQ
+530 TT
-542 ISKSGVSSKRGK
+542 SKSGVSSKRGK
-554 ISKDASQKDT
+554 ISKD
-564 SQKDDAQNGALHKDA
+564 
-579 VQDNIPQKDATQK
+579 VTQK

-597 DTSQDNDALQKD
+597 DTPQDNDALQKD
-609 ASQQKGTEAKNLS
+609 ASQQKDAAAKNLS

-634 SAKQSGTTSKTA
+634 KAKQSGTASKTV
-646 KTKTVSK
+646 KTKTTSK
-653 NKTASKAAPKNDIE
+653 NKTATKAAPKNDIE
-667 SKNSKTKAVPKN
+667 SKNSKTKAAPKN
-679 SAESKSLKAKNA
+679 SAESKSSKAKNA
-691 KQSNAKTKNAE
+691 KQSSAKTKNAK

-707 ELKEVKKA
+707 EA
-715 GGAQDAEQNSSKKRK
+715 SGAQDAEQNSSKKRK

>member
-77 APLAALGYG
+77 APLAALGFG

-107 RLVAEESIQ
+107 RLVSEQSIQ

-140 IPIAANIGKNKV
+140 IPIAANIGKNKA

-193 NSFISELIGAMKK
+193 NSFINELIGAMKK

-340 NNISEAVGAN
+340 NSISEAIGVN
-350 LKDRAGEGYGVRN
+350 LKNRAGEGYGIRN
-363 DLAENIDNSADLRTY
+363 DQVESRGDGANFGACEGKKAE
-378 ENKEPDAKTDQISS
+378 AKTDEISS
-392 TSKSKETSEISNTP
+392 ATEGEETDEISNAP
-406 ESKDADENSNDGK
+406 ESRDADENSNDGK
-419 SEISGVQAD
+419 SEISSAQAD
-428 EIPAAKTDEI
+428 EIPAVQTDEI
-438 SSAKTGSNSEA
+438 PTAQTNLNSEA
-449 DENSSASANLNAL
+449 DENSGASANLNAL
-462 VSADVAT
+462 VSAAVAT
-469 DQSSTKQSGAES
+469 DQRSIEQ
-481 ENSEIKSSANNK
+481 SSAENK
-493 NSEVKSTKRSSAKS
+493 ISEVKNTKRSSVKS

-521 RKQDKISKG
+521 RKSDKISK
-530 ASKGGTEQKQSQ
+530 TT
-542 ISKSGVSSKRGK
+542 SKSSVSPKRGK
-554 ISKDASQKDT
+554 ISKDA
-564 SQKDDAQNGALHKDA
+564 AQNDA
-579 VQDNIPQKDATQK
+579 AQDSASQQK
-592 DAAQK
+592 DAA
-597 DTSQDNDALQKD
+597 
-609 ASQQKGTEAKNLS
+609 AKNLS

-628 ENLEAK
+628 EDLEAK
-634 SAKQSGTTSKTA
+634 KAKQSGTASKTV
-646 KTKTVSK
+646 KTKTTSK
-653 NKTASKAAPKNDIE
+653 NKTATEAAPKNDIE
-667 SKNSKTKAVPKN
+667 SKNSKTKAAPKS

-691 KQSNAKTKNAE
+691 KQSSAKTKNAE

-707 ELKEVKKA
+707 ELKEVKEA
-715 GGAQDAEQNSSKKRK
+715 SGAQDAEQNSSKRRK
-730 AKKD
+730 VKKD

>member
-1 MNYDTLKKIFF
+1 MNYDILKKIFF

-77 APLAALGYG
+77 APLAALGFG

-107 RLVAEESIQ
+107 RLVSEQSIQ

-140 IPIAANIGKNKV
+140 IPIAANIGKNKA

-244 TSVDYSLSPN
+244 TSIDYSLSPN

-276 VARELFGRTVL
+276 VARELFGRTIL

-325 SINEGLAKLLRADGF
+325 SINEGLAELLRADGF

-350 LKDRAGEGYGVRN
+350 LKDRAGEGYGTRSDQAKN
-363 DLAENIDNSADLRTY
+363 RDNGADLRAC
-378 ENKEPDAKTDQISS
+378 EDKEAETKTDKISS
-392 TSKSKETSEISNTP
+392 ATEGEETSEISNEP
-406 ESKDADENSNDGK
+406 ESKDTDENSNDGK
-419 SEISGVQAD
+419 SEISSTQAD
-428 EIPAAKTDEI
+428 EIPAVQTDEI
-438 SSAKTGSNSEA
+438 SSTQTGLSSEE
-449 DENSSASANLNAL
+449 DENSGTSANLNVLA
-462 VSADVAT
+462 SADTAT
-469 DQSSTKQSGAES
+469 DRSSAEQSGAKNK
-481 ENSEIKSSANNK
+481 NSEIKSSANNK
-493 NSEVKSTKRSSAKS
+493 NSEVKNTKRSSAKS
-507 KNLEAKSTKQSGAD
+507 KNLEAKSAKQSGAD
-521 RKQDKISKG
+521 RKSDKISKS
-530 ASKGGTEQKQSQ
+530 APKSGTEQKQSQ

-554 ISKDASQKDT
+554 ISKDASQNDA
-564 SQKDDAQNGALHKDA
+564 SQKDDAQNGALHKDV

-592 DAAQK
+592 DAV
-597 DTSQDNDALQKD
+597 QDN
-609 ASQQKGTEAKNLS
+609 ASQQKDAAAKYLS
-622 KSDAKS
+622 KSGAKS

-634 SAKQSGTTSKTA
+634 NAKQSSAASKTA
-646 KTKTVSK
+646 KTKTEPK
-653 NKTASKAAPKNDIE
+653 NKAASKAAPKNDIE
-667 SKNSKTKAVPKN
+667 SKNSKTKAASKN

-691 KQSNAKTKNAE
+691 KQSSAKTKNSE
-702 AKETK
+702 TEETK
-707 ELKEVKKA
+707 ELKEAKEA
-715 GGAQDAEQNSSKKRK
+715 NGAQDAEQNSSKKRK

>member
-12 RFDPETAHKIA
+12 LFDPETAHKIA

-55 WNLSFD
+55 WDLSFD

-77 APLAALGYG
+77 APLAALGFG

-107 RLVAEESIQ
+107 RLVSEQSIQ

-121 NNEGADVIERRV
+121 NNEGADIIEHRV
-133 RKIYPFV
+133 RKIYPFK
-140 IPIAANIGKNKV
+140 IPIAANIGKNKA
-152 TSNEDALSDY
+152 TPNEDALSDY

-269 SRKLFAQ
+269 SRELFAQ
-276 VARELFGRTVL
+276 VARELFGRTIL

-325 SINEGLAKLLRADGF
+325 SINEGLAELLRADGF
-340 NNISEAVGAN
+340 KNISEAVGAN
-350 LKDRAGEGYGVRN
+350 LKDRAGEGYGARG
-363 DLAENIDNSADLRTY
+363 DQAESRGDGADLRAC
-378 ENKEPDAKTDQISS
+378 EDKEANKISS
-392 TSKSKETSEISNTP
+392 APEGEETSEISNAP
-406 ESKDADENSNDGK
+406 ESKDVDENSNDDK
-419 SEISGVQAD
+419 SEISSAQAD
-428 EIPAAKTDEI
+428 KIPSVKI
-438 SSAKTGSNSEA
+438 SSSSEA
-449 DENSSASANLNAL
+449 DENFSASANLNAL
-462 VSADVAT
+462 VNADTAT
-469 DQSSTKQSGAES
+469 DQRSIEQSGAKSGNSEIKSKKRSSAES
-481 ENSEIKSSANNK
+481 ENSEVK
-493 NSEVKSTKRSSAKS
+493 NTKQSSAKNE
-507 KNLEAKSTKQSGAD
+507 NLEAKSTKQGSAD
-521 RKQDKISKG
+521 QKQDKILK
-530 ASKGGTEQKQSQ
+530 TT
-542 ISKSGVSSKRGK
+542 SKSGAGSKRGK
-554 ISKDASQKDT
+554 IS
-564 SQKDDAQNGALHKDA
+564 
-579 VQDNIPQKDATQK
+579 KDATQK

-597 DTSQDNDALQKD
+597 DTAKDNDISQKDGAQDNALQQKD
-609 ASQQKGTEAKNLS
+609 TEAKNLS
-622 KSDAKS
+622 KSGAKS

-634 SAKQSGTTSKTA
+634 STKQSKTASKNAKQSGAASKTA
-646 KTKTVSK
+646 KTKTV
-653 NKTASKAAPKNDIE
+653 TKAAPKNDIE
-667 SKNSKTKAVPKN
+667 SKNSKTKAAPKS
-679 SAESKSLKAKNA
+679 SAESKSSKAKNV
-691 KQSNAKTKNAE
+691 KRSSTKTKNAE
-702 AKETK
+702 AKEVK
-707 ELKEVKKA
+707 EA
-715 GGAQDAEQNSSKKRK
+715 SDSQDTEQNSSKKRK

>member
-12 RFDPETAHKIA
+12 LFDPETAHKIA

-107 RLVAEESIQ
+107 RLVSEQSIQ

-121 NNEGADVIERRV
+121 NNEGADIIEHRV
-133 RKIYPFV
+133 RKIYPFK
-140 IPIAANIGKNKV
+140 IPIAANIGKNKA
-152 TSNEDALSDY
+152 TPNEDALSDY
-162 EALGRKFNGLCDFF
+162 EVLARKFDGLCDFF

-193 NSFISELIGAMKK
+193 NSFISELIRAMKK

-254 ARDFGGLSGRLITEK
+254 VRDFGGLSGRLITEK
-269 SRKLFAQ
+269 SRELFAQ
-276 VARELFGRTVL
+276 VARELFGRTIL

-298 AYERIKSGASLVQIF
+298 AYERIKSGASLIQIF

-325 SINEGLAKLLRADGF
+325 SINEGLAELLRADGF

-350 LKDRAGEGYGVRN
+350 LKDRAGEGYGARS
-363 DLAENIDNSADLRTY
+363 DQAENLGNGADLRAC
-378 ENKEPDAKTDQISS
+378 EDKEADKISS
-392 TSKSKETSEISNTP
+392 APEGEETSEISNTP
-406 ESKDADENSNDGK
+406 ESKDADEISNDGESK
-419 SEISGVQAD
+419 ILSTQMGKIPATQTD
-428 EIPAAKTDEI
+428 EIP
-438 SSAKTGSNSEA
+438 SAQTGSSSEV
-449 DENSSASANLNAL
+449 DENSSASKNLNVL
-462 VSADVAT
+462 VSADTAT
-469 DQSSTKQSGAES
+469 DQRSIEQSSAES

-493 NSEVKSTKRSSAKS
+493 NSEVKNTKRSSAKG
-507 KNLEAKSTKQSGAD
+507 KNLEAKNTKQGSAD
-521 RKQDKISKG
+521 QKQDKISKR
-530 ASKGGTEQKQSQ
+530 ASKSDADQKRSQ
-542 ISKSGVSSKRGK
+542 ILKSGASSKRGK
-554 ISKDASQKDT
+554 ISKDATQ
-564 SQKDDAQNGALHKDA
+564 KDA
-579 VQDNIPQKDATQK
+579 VQD
-592 DAAQK
+592 
-597 DTSQDNDALQKD
+597 S
-609 ASQQKGTEAKNLS
+609 ASQQKGAAAKNLS
-622 KSDAKS
+622 KSGAKS

-634 SAKQSGTTSKTA
+634 STKQGGAASKTA
-646 KTKTVSK
+646 KTKTTSK
-653 NKTASKAAPKNDIE
+653 NKTATEAALKNDIE
-667 SKNSKTKAVPKN
+667 SKNSKTKAASKN
-679 SAESKSLKAKNA
+679 SAESKSSKSKNA
-691 KQSNAKTKNAE
+691 KQSSAKTKNAE
-702 AKETK
+702 DKETK
-707 ELKEVKKA
+707 ELKEAKKA
-715 GGAQDAEQNSSKKRK
+715 SGAQDAEQNSSKRRK
-730 AKKD
+730 VKKD

>member
-12 RFDPETAHKIA
+12 LFDPETAHKIA

-33 PGGLEALAKFGVY
+33 PGGLEVLAKFGVY
-46 KDEILTQNI
+46 KDEILTQKI
-55 WNLSFD
+55 WDLSFD

-77 APLAALGYG
+77 APLAALGFG

-107 RLVAEESIQ
+107 RLVSEQSIQ

-140 IPIAANIGKNKV
+140 IPIAANIGKNKA

-193 NSFISELIGAMKK
+193 NSFINELIGAMKK

-214 KLAPDMS
+214 KLAPDMN
-221 ADQAIALCECA
+221 ADQAIALCKCA

-325 SINEGLAKLLRADGF
+325 SINEGLAELLRADGF
-340 NNISEAVGAN
+340 NNISEAVGVN
-350 LKDRAGEGYGVRN
+350 LKARAGEGYGIRN
-363 DLAENIDNSADLRTY
+363 DLAENLGNGADLRAC
-378 ENKEPDAKTDQISS
+378 EDKEADAKTDKISS
-392 TSKSKETSEISNTP
+392 TSNSEETDEISNAP
-406 ESKDADENSNDGK
+406 ENKDANGISNDSK
-419 SEISGVQAD
+419 SEISSAQAD
-428 EIPAAKTDEI
+428 KI
-438 SSAKTGSNSEA
+438 SSAKTGSNSEE
-449 DENSSASANLNAL
+449 DENSSASTNLNVL
-462 VSADVAT
+462 VSADTAT
-469 DQSSTKQSGAES
+469 DQRSIEQSGAES

-493 NSEVKSTKRSSAKS
+493 NSEVKNTKRSSAKS
-507 KNLEAKSTKQSGAD
+507 KNLEAKSTKQGSAD
-521 RKQDKISKG
+521 KKPDKISK
-530 ASKGGTEQKQSQ
+530 TT
-542 ISKSGVSSKRGK
+542 SKSSVSSKRGK
-554 ISKDASQKDT
+554 ISKNVAQNNTVQDST
-564 SQKDDAQNGALHKDA
+564 SQ
-579 VQDNIPQKDATQK
+579 QK
-592 DAAQK
+592 DAA
-597 DTSQDNDALQKD
+597 
-609 ASQQKGTEAKNLS
+609 AKNLS

-634 SAKQSGTTSKTA
+634 NAKQSDTASKTA
-646 KTKTVSK
+646 KTKTASK
-653 NKTASKAAPKNDIE
+653 NKTATKAAPKNDIE
-667 SKNSKTKAVPKN
+667 SKNSKTKAASKS

-691 KQSNAKTKNAE
+691 KQSGAKTKNAE

-707 ELKEVKKA
+707 EVKEA
-715 GGAQDAEQNSSKKRK
+715 SGAQDAEQNSSKKRK

>member
-107 RLVAEESIQ
+107 RLVSEQSIQ

-133 RKIYPFV
+133 RKIYPFK
-140 IPIAANIGKNKV
+140 IPIAANIGKNKA

-221 ADQAIALCECA
+221 AAQAIALCECA
-232 VQSGASGIIINN
+232 VQSGANGIIINN

-276 VARELFGRTVL
+276 VARELFGRTIL

-325 SINEGLAKLLRADGF
+325 SINEGLAEFLRADGF
-340 NNISEAVGAN
+340 KNISEAVGVN
-350 LKDRAGEGYGVRN
+350 LKDRAGEGYGIRN
-363 DLAENIDNSADLRTY
+363 DQAESRGDGADLRAC
-378 ENKEPDAKTDQISS
+378 EDKEADAKTDQISS
-392 TSKSKETSEISNTP
+392 TSKGEEASEISNAP
-406 ESKDADENSNDGK
+406 KSKDANGISNDGK
-419 SEISGVQAD
+419 SEISSARADKIPAVQTDEISSIQAD
-428 EIPAAKTDEI
+428 EIPSAQTN
-438 SSAKTGSNSEA
+438 SSSEA
-449 DENSSASANLNAL
+449 DENSSTSANLNAL
-462 VSADVAT
+462 VSADTAT
-469 DQSSTKQSGAES
+469 DQRSIEQSSAES

-493 NSEVKSTKRSSAKS
+493 NSEVKNTKRSSAKS
-507 KNLEAKSTKQSGAD
+507 KNLEAKSIKQSGAD
-521 RKQDKISKG
+521 RKSDKISK
-530 ASKGGTEQKQSQ
+530 TT
-542 ISKSGVSSKRGK
+542 SKSDVTSKR
-554 ISKDASQKDT
+554 SKT
-564 SQKDDAQNGALHKDA
+564 S
-579 VQDNIPQKDATQK
+579 KDATQK

-597 DTSQDNDALQKD
+597 DIPQDNDALQKD
-609 ASQQKGTEAKNLS
+609 ASQQKDAEAKNLS

-634 SAKQSGTTSKTA
+634 KAKQSDTASKTA

-653 NKTASKAAPKNDIE
+653 NKTASKAAQKNDIE
-667 SKNSKTKAVPKN
+667 NKNSKTKATPKS
-679 SAESKSLKAKNA
+679 SAESKSSKAKNA
-691 KQSNAKTKNAE
+691 KQSIAKTKNAE
-702 AKETK
+702 AKETREIK
-707 ELKEVKKA
+707 ELKEVKEA
-715 GGAQDAEQNSSKKRK
+715 SGTQDAEQNSSKKRK

>member
-12 RFDPETAHKIA
+12 LFDPETAHKIA

-33 PGGLEALAKFGVY
+33 PGGLEALAKFGAY

-55 WNLSFD
+55 WDLSFD

-77 APLAALGYG
+77 APLAALGFG

-107 RLVAEESIQ
+107 RLVSEQSIQ

-121 NNEGADVIERRV
+121 NNEGADIIEHRV

-140 IPIAANIGKNKV
+140 IPIAANIGKNKA
-152 TSNEDALSDY
+152 TPNEDALSDY

-269 SRKLFAQ
+269 SRELFAQ
-276 VARELFGRTVL
+276 VARELFGRTIL

-325 SINEGLAKLLRADGF
+325 SINEGLAELLRADGF
-340 NNISEAVGAN
+340 NSVGEAVGAN
-350 LKDRAGEGYGVRN
+350 LKDRAGEGYGARGDRVESR
-363 DLAENIDNSADLRTY
+363 DNGADLRAC
-378 ENKEPDAKTDQISS
+378 EDKEADKISS
-392 TSKSKETSEISNTP
+392 APEGEETSEISNAP
-406 ESKDADENSNDGK
+406 ESRDADEIPNDGK
-419 SEISGVQAD
+419 SEISSAQAD
-428 EIPAAKTDEI
+428 KIPAVQTN
-438 SSAKTGSNSEA
+438 SSSEA
-449 DENSSASANLNAL
+449 DENSDASANLNAL
-462 VSADVAT
+462 VNADTAT
-469 DQSSTKQSGAES
+469 DQRSIEQSSAES

-493 NSEVKSTKRSSAKS
+493 NSEVKNTKRSSAKS
-507 KNLEAKSTKQSGAD
+507 KNLEAKSIKQSGAD
-521 RKQDKISKG
+521 RKSDKISKG

-542 ISKSGVSSKRGK
+542 ISKVDASSKRGK
-554 ISKDASQKDT
+554 ISKDASQNDA

-579 VQDNIPQKDATQK
+579 AQDNISQKDATQK
-592 DAAQK
+592 DTAQK
-597 DTSQDNDALQKD
+597 DTAQYDD
-609 ASQQKGTEAKNLS
+609 ASQKDVAQDNSASQQNGAEAKNIS

-628 ENLEAK
+628 ENLEVK
-634 SAKQSGTTSKTA
+634 NAKQSVAASKTA
-646 KTKTVSK
+646 KTKTASK
-653 NKTASKAAPKNDIE
+653 NKAATKVASKNDIE
-667 SKNSKTKAVPKN
+667 SKNSKTKTAPKN
-679 SAESKSLKAKNA
+679 SAESKSSKSKNV
-691 KQSNAKTKNAE
+691 KQSSAKTKNAE
-702 AKETK
+702 AKEAK
-707 ELKEVKKA
+707 EA
-715 GGAQDAEQNSSKKRK
+715 SGTQNAEQNSSKKRK

>member
-12 RFDPETAHKIA
+12 LFDPETAHKIA

-33 PGGLEALAKFGVY
+33 PGGLEALAKFSVY

-77 APLAALGYG
+77 APLAALGFG

-107 RLVAEESIQ
+107 RLVSEQSIQ

-121 NNEGADVIERRV
+121 NNEGADIIEHRV
-133 RKIYPFV
+133 RKIYPFK
-140 IPIAANIGKNKV
+140 IPIAANIGKNKA
-152 TSNEDALSDY
+152 TPNEDALSDY
-162 EALGRKFNGLCDFF
+162 EVLARKFDGLCDFF

-254 ARDFGGLSGRLITEK
+254 ARNFGGLSGRLITEK
-269 SRKLFAQ
+269 SRELFAQ

-325 SINEGLAKLLRADGF
+325 SINEGLAELLRADGF
-340 NNISEAVGAN
+340 NSISEAVGVN
-350 LKDRAGEGYGVRN
+350 LKDRAGEGYGIRN
-363 DLAENIDNSADLRTY
+363 DQAENLGNGADLCAC
-378 ENKEPDAKTDQISS
+378 EDKE
-392 TSKSKETSEISNTP
+392 
-406 ESKDADENSNDGK
+406 ADT
-419 SEISGVQAD
+419 
-428 EIPAAKTDEI
+428 KTDEI
-438 SSAKTGSNSEA
+438 SSATKGEETSEISNAPESKETDGISNDGESKILSAQADEIPSAQTGSSSEA

-462 VSADVAT
+462 VSADTAT
-469 DQSSTKQSGAES
+469 DQSSVEQ
-481 ENSEIKSSANNK
+481 SSAENK
-493 NSEVKSTKRSSAKS
+493 ISEVKNTKRSSAKS
-507 KNLEAKSTKQSGAD
+507 ENLEAKSARQDGTD
-521 RKQDKISKG
+521 RKSDKISK
-530 ASKGGTEQKQSQ
+530 TT
-542 ISKSGVSSKRGK
+542 SKSGANSKRGK
-554 ISKDASQKDT
+554 ISKDA
-564 SQKDDAQNGALHKDA
+564 
-579 VQDNIPQKDATQK
+579 TQK
-592 DAAQK
+592 DALQK
-597 DTSQDNDALQKD
+597 DTPQDNDALQKD
-609 ASQQKGTEAKNLS
+609 ASQQKGAEAKNLS
-622 KSDAKS
+622 QSDAKS

-634 SAKQSGTTSKTA
+634 KAKQSDTASKTV
-646 KTKTVSK
+646 KTKTTPK
-653 NKTASKAAPKNDIE
+653 NKTATKAAPKNDIE
-667 SKNSKTKAVPKN
+667 SKNSKTKAASKN

-691 KQSNAKTKNAE
+691 KQSGAKTKNAE

-707 ELKEVKKA
+707 EA
-715 GGAQDAEQNSSKKRK
+715 SGAQDAEQNSSKKRK

>member
-77 APLAALGYG
+77 APLAALGFG

-121 NNEGADVIERRV
+121 NNEGADVIEHRV
-133 RKIYPFV
+133 RKIYPFK
-140 IPIAANIGKNKV
+140 IPIAANIGKNKA
-152 TSNEDALSDY
+152 TPNEDAISDY
-162 EALGRKFNGLCDFF
+162 EALGRKFDGLCDFF

-221 ADQAIALCECA
+221 AAQAIALCECA

-269 SRKLFAQ
+269 SRELFAH
-276 VARELFGRTVL
+276 VARELFGRTIL

-340 NNISEAVGAN
+340 NNISEAVGVN
-350 LKDRAGEGYGVRN
+350 LKDRAGEGYGARGDRV
-363 DLAENIDNSADLRTY
+363 ENRDNGADLCACG
-378 ENKEPDAKTDQISS
+378 NKEASAKTNEILNAA
-392 TSKSKETSEISNTP
+392 KGEETSEISNAP
-406 ESKDADENSNDGK
+406 ESKDVDEILNDGESK
-419 SEISGVQAD
+419 ILSTQAD
-428 EIPAAKTDEI
+428 EILAAQTDKI
-438 SSAKTGSNSEA
+438 PSAQTGSSSEA
-449 DENSSASANLNAL
+449 DENSGASVNLNAL
-462 VSADVAT
+462 VSADTAT
-469 DQSSTKQSGAES
+469 DQSSAEQ
-481 ENSEIKSSANNK
+481 SSAENK
-493 NSEVKSTKRSSAKS
+493 ISEVKNTKRSNAKS
-507 KNLEAKSTKQSGAD
+507 ENLEAKSTRQSSVD
-521 RKQDKISKG
+521 EKQDKISKRVSKNG
-530 ASKGGTEQKQSQ
+530 ADQKQSQ
-542 ISKSGVSSKRGK
+542 ISKSGAGSKRGK
-554 ISKDASQKDT
+554 ILKNT
-564 SQKDDAQNGALHKDA
+564 SQNDA
-579 VQDNIPQKDATQK
+579 VQDN
-592 DAAQK
+592 
-597 DTSQDNDALQKD
+597 
-609 ASQQKGTEAKNLS
+609 ASQQKGAEAKNLS
-622 KSDAKS
+622 QSGAKS

-634 SAKQSGTTSKTA
+634 NAKQGGAASKTA
-646 KTKTVSK
+646 KTKTAPK
-653 NKTASKAAPKNDIE
+653 TKTATKAA
-667 SKNSKTKAVPKN
+667 PKN

-691 KQSNAKTKNAE
+691 KQSGAKTKNAK

-707 ELKEVKKA
+707 EA
-715 GGAQDAEQNSSKKRK
+715 GGTQDAEQNSSKKRK

>member
-77 APLAALGYG
+77 APLAALGFG

-107 RLVAEESIQ
+107 RLVSEQSIQ

-140 IPIAANIGKNKV
+140 IPIAANIGKNKA

-244 TSVDYSLSPN
+244 TSIDYSLSPN

-276 VARELFGRTVL
+276 VARELFGRTIL

-325 SINEGLAKLLRADGF
+325 SINEGLAELLRADGF

-350 LKDRAGEGYGVRN
+350 LKDRAGEGYGTRSDQAKN
-363 DLAENIDNSADLRTY
+363 RDNGADLRAC
-378 ENKEPDAKTDQISS
+378 EDKEAETKTDKISS
-392 TSKSKETSEISNTP
+392 ATEGEETSEISNEP
-406 ESKDADENSNDGK
+406 ESKDTDENSNDGK
-419 SEISGVQAD
+419 SEISSTQAD
-428 EIPAAKTDEI
+428 EIPAVQTDEI
-438 SSAKTGSNSEA
+438 SSTQTGLSSEE
-449 DENSSASANLNAL
+449 DENSGTSANLNVLA
-462 VSADVAT
+462 SADTAT
-469 DQSSTKQSGAES
+469 DRSSAEQSGAKNK
-481 ENSEIKSSANNK
+481 NSEIKSSANNK
-493 NSEVKSTKRSSAKS
+493 NSEVKNTKRSSAKS
-507 KNLEAKSTKQSGAD
+507 KNLEAKSAKQSGAD
-521 RKQDKISKG
+521 RKSDKISKS
-530 ASKGGTEQKQSQ
+530 APKSGTEQKQSQ

-554 ISKDASQKDT
+554 ISKDASQNDA
-564 SQKDDAQNGALHKDA
+564 SQKDDAQNGALHKDV

-592 DAAQK
+592 DAV
-597 DTSQDNDALQKD
+597 QDN
-609 ASQQKGTEAKNLS
+609 ASQQKDAAAKYLS
-622 KSDAKS
+622 KSGAKS

-634 SAKQSGTTSKTA
+634 NAKQSSAASKTA
-646 KTKTVSK
+646 KTKTEPK
-653 NKTASKAAPKNDIE
+653 NKAASKAAPKNDIE
-667 SKNSKTKAVPKN
+667 SKNSKTKAAPKN
-679 SAESKSLKAKNA
+679 SAESKSPKAKNV
-691 KQSNAKTKNAE
+691 KQSSAKTKNAK

-707 ELKEVKKA
+707 ELKEAKEA
-715 GGAQDAEQNSSKKRK
+715 NGAQDAEQNSSKKRK

>member
-12 RFDPETAHKIA
+12 RFDPETAHKIV

-33 PGGLEALAKFGVY
+33 PGGLEVLAKFGVY

-77 APLAALGYG
+77 APLAALGFG

-107 RLVAEESIQ
+107 RLVSEQSIQ

-140 IPIAANIGKNKV
+140 IPIAANIGKNKA

-276 VARELFGRTVL
+276 VARELFGRTIL

-340 NNISEAVGAN
+340 NSISEAVGAN
-350 LKDRAGEGYGVRN
+350 LKDRAGEGYGIRG
-363 DLAENIDNSADLRTY
+363 DQTENRGGGADLCAC
-378 ENKEPDAKTDQISS
+378 ENKGAGTKTDEISS
-392 TSKSKETSEISNTP
+392 TSKSRETSEISNEP
-406 ESKDADENSNDGK
+406 ESRDVDEISNDGESK
-419 SEISGVQAD
+419 ILSAQMGETLAT
-428 EIPAAKTDEI
+428 KTDEI
-438 SSAKTGSNSEA
+438 LGAQTDSSSEA
-449 DENSSASANLNAL
+449 DENSGASANLNAL
-462 VSADVAT
+462 VNADTAT
-469 DQSSTKQSGAES
+469 DQSSAEQGS
-481 ENSEIKSSANNK
+481 AENKI
-493 NSEVKSTKRSSAKS
+493 SEVKNTKRSNAKS
-507 KNLEAKSTKQSGAD
+507 ENLEAKSTKQGGAD
-521 RKQDKISKG
+521 EKQDKISKRVSKNG
-530 ASKGGTEQKQSQ
+530 ADQKQSQ
-542 ISKSGVSSKRGK
+542 ISKSGAGSKRGK
-554 ISKDASQKDT
+554 ILKNT
-564 SQKDDAQNGALHKDA
+564 SQNDA
-579 VQDNIPQKDATQK
+579 VQDN
-592 DAAQK
+592 
-597 DTSQDNDALQKD
+597 
-609 ASQQKGTEAKNLS
+609 ASQQKDAEAKNLS
-622 KSDAKS
+622 KSNAKS
-628 ENLEAK
+628 ENLEVK
-634 SAKQSGTTSKTA
+634 NAKQSSAASKTA
-646 KTKTVSK
+646 KTKTAPK
-653 NKTASKAAPKNDIE
+653 NKTAIKAASKNDIE
-667 SKNSKTKAVPKN
+667 SKNSKTKAASKN
-679 SAESKSLKAKNA
+679 SAESKSSKSKNA
-691 KQSNAKTKNAE
+691 KQGSAKTKNAE
-702 AKETK
+702 IKEF
-707 ELKEVKKA
+707 KEVKKA
-715 GGAQDAEQNSSKKRK
+715 SGTQDSEQNSSKKRK

>member
-77 APLAALGYG
+77 APLAALGFG

-107 RLVAEESIQ
+107 RLVTEESIQ

-133 RKIYPFV
+133 RKIYPFK
-140 IPIAANIGKNKV
+140 IPIAANIGKNKA

-276 VARELFGRTVL
+276 VARELFGRTIL

-325 SINEGLAKLLRADGF
+325 SINEGLAELLRADGF
-340 NNISEAVGAN
+340 KNISEAVGVN
-350 LKDRAGEGYGVRN
+350 LKDRAGEGYGIRN
-363 DLAENIDNSADLRTY
+363 DLAENLGGGADLRAC
-378 ENKEPDAKTDQISS
+378 EDKEADKISS
-392 TSKSKETSEISNTP
+392 APEGEETSEISNTP
-406 ESKDADENSNDGK
+406 ESKDADEISNDGESK
-419 SEISGVQAD
+419 ILSTQMGKIPATQTD
-428 EIPAAKTDEI
+428 EIP
-438 SSAKTGSNSEA
+438 SAQTGSSSEV

-462 VSADVAT
+462 VSADSAT
-469 DQSSTKQSGAES
+469 DQSSAEQSSAENKISEVKNTKQS
-481 ENSEIKSSANNK
+481 
-493 NSEVKSTKRSSAKS
+493 SAKNE
-507 KNLEAKSTKQSGAD
+507 NLEAKSTKQSGAD

-530 ASKGGTEQKQSQ
+530 TSKGGTEQKQSQ
-542 ISKSGVSSKRGK
+542 ISKSDVNSKRGK
-554 ISKDASQKDT
+554 ISKNASQNDA

-597 DTSQDNDALQKD
+597 DVIQDN
-609 ASQQKGTEAKNLS
+609 ASQQKDAEAKNLS
-622 KSDAKS
+622 KSDTKS

-634 SAKQSGTTSKTA
+634 KAKQSDTASKTA

-653 NKTASKAAPKNDIE
+653 NKTASKAAQKNDIE
-667 SKNSKTKAVPKN
+667 NKNSKTKAAPK
-679 SAESKSLKAKNA
+679 SSTESKSSEAKNV
-691 KQSNAKTKNAE
+691 KQSGAKTKNAE
-702 AKETK
+702 AKEAK
-707 ELKEVKKA
+707 EA
-715 GGAQDAEQNSSKKRK
+715 SGTQDAEQNSSKKRK

>member
-77 APLAALGYG
+77 APLAALGFG

-107 RLVAEESIQ
+107 RLVSEESIQ

-121 NNEGADVIERRV
+121 NNEGADIIEHRV
-133 RKIYPFV
+133 RKIYPFK
-140 IPIAANIGKNKV
+140 IPIAANIGKNKA
-152 TSNEDALSDY
+152 TPNEDAISDY
-162 EALGRKFNGLCDFF
+162 EALGRKFDGLCDFF

-269 SRKLFAQ
+269 SRELFAQ
-276 VARELFGRTVL
+276 VARELFGRTIL

-325 SINEGLAKLLRADGF
+325 SINEGLAELLRADGF
-340 NNISEAVGAN
+340 KNISEAVGAN
-350 LKDRAGEGYGVRN
+350 LKDRAGEGYGARG
-363 DLAENIDNSADLRTY
+363 DRAESHGDGADLCVCR
-378 ENKEPDAKTDQISS
+378 NKDAISKTNEILNIA
-392 TSKSKETSEISNTP
+392 KGKETSEISNAP
-406 ESKDADENSNDGK
+406 ESKDADGISNNGK
-419 SEISGVQAD
+419 SEISSTQAD
-428 EIPAAKTDEI
+428 EILAAQTDEI
-438 SSAKTGSNSEA
+438 LSTQTNSSSEA
-449 DENSSASANLNAL
+449 DENSSASTNLNAL
-462 VSADVAT
+462 VSADTAT
-469 DQSSTKQSGAES
+469 DQSSAEQSRAES
-481 ENSEIKSSANNK
+481 ENSEVK
-493 NSEVKSTKRSSAKS
+493 NTKRNSAKS
-507 KNLEAKSTKQSGAD
+507 ENLETKSAKQSSAD
-521 RKQDKISKG
+521 RKQDKNSKTTSKSG
-530 ASKGGTEQKQSQ
+530 ADRKQSQ
-542 ISKSGVSSKRGK
+542 ISKSGVTSKRGK
-554 ISKDASQKDT
+554 IS
-564 SQKDDAQNGALHKDA
+564 
-579 VQDNIPQKDATQK
+579 KDATQK

-597 DTSQDNDALQKD
+597 DTAKDNDAPQKD
-609 ASQQKGTEAKNLS
+609 GAQDNASQQKGDEAKNLS

-628 ENLEAK
+628 ENLEVK
-634 SAKQSGTTSKTA
+634 NAKQSGTTSKTA
-646 KTKTVSK
+646 KTKTASK
-653 NKTASKAAPKNDIE
+653 NKTATKAAPKNDIE
-667 SKNSKTKAVPKN
+667 SKNSKTKAAPKS
-679 SAESKSLKAKNA
+679 SAESKSSKSKNA
-691 KQSNAKTKNAE
+691 KQSSAKTKNAE
-702 AKETK
+702 AKEVK
-707 ELKEVKKA
+707 ELKEAKKA
-715 GGAQDAEQNSSKKRK
+715 SGAQDAEQNSSKRRRK

>member
-77 APLAALGYG
+77 APLAALGFG

-133 RKIYPFV
+133 RKIYPFK
-140 IPIAANIGKNKV
+140 IPIAANIGKNKA

-276 VARELFGRTVL
+276 VARELFGRTIL

-340 NNISEAVGAN
+340 NNISEAVGVN
-350 LKDRAGEGYGVRN
+350 LKDRAGEGYGIRG
-363 DLAENIDNSADLRTY
+363 DQTENRGGGADLCAC
-378 ENKEPDAKTDQISS
+378 ENKGAGTKTDEISS
-392 TSKSKETSEISNTP
+392 TSKSRETSEISNEP
-406 ESKDADENSNDGK
+406 ESRDVDEISNDGESK
-419 SEISGVQAD
+419 ILSAQMGETLAT
-428 EIPAAKTDEI
+428 KTDEI
-438 SSAKTGSNSEA
+438 LGAQTDSSSEA
-449 DENSSASANLNAL
+449 DENSGASANLNAL
-462 VSADVAT
+462 VNADTAT
-469 DQSSTKQSGAES
+469 DQSSAEQGS
-481 ENSEIKSSANNK
+481 AENKI
-493 NSEVKSTKRSSAKS
+493 SEVKNTKRSNAKS
-507 KNLEAKSTKQSGAD
+507 ENLEAKSTKQGGAD

-542 ISKSGVSSKRGK
+542 ISKGDASSKRGK
-554 ISKDASQKDT
+554 ISKDASQNDA

-579 VQDNIPQKDATQK
+579 VQDNITQKGTTQK

-597 DTSQDNDALQKD
+597 DTPQDNDALQKD
-609 ASQQKGTEAKNLS
+609 SSQKKDAEAKNLS

-628 ENLEAK
+628 ENLEVKNAK
-634 SAKQSGTTSKTA
+634 RSGTARKTV
-646 KTKTVSK
+646 KTKTTPK
-653 NKTASKAAPKNDIE
+653 NKTATKAAPKNDIE
-667 SKNSKTKAVPKN
+667 SKNSKTKAASKN

-691 KQSNAKTKNAE
+691 KQSSAKTKNSE
-702 AKETK
+702 VEETK
-707 ELKEVKKA
+707 ELKETKEA
-715 GGAQDAEQNSSKKRK
+715 GGTQNAEQNSSKKRK

>member
-77 APLAALGYG
+77 APLAALGFG

-107 RLVAEESIQ
+107 RLVSEQSIQ

-133 RKIYPFV
+133 RKIYPFK
-140 IPIAANIGKNKV
+140 IPIAANIGKNKA
-152 TSNEDALSDY
+152 TPNEDALSDY

-254 ARDFGGLSGRLITEK
+254 ARDFGGISGRLITEK

-276 VARELFGRTVL
+276 VAHELFGRTVL

-325 SINEGLAKLLRADGF
+325 SINEGLAELLRADGF
-340 NNISEAVGAN
+340 NNISEAVGVN
-350 LKDRAGEGYGVRN
+350 LKDRAGEGYGIRG
-363 DLAENIDNSADLRTY
+363 DQAESRGDGADLRAY
-378 ENKEPDAKTDQISS
+378 KNKDAEAKADKISS
-392 TSKSKETSEISNTP
+392 ATEGKETDEISNAP
-406 ESKDADENSNDGK
+406 ESRDADENSNDGK
-419 SEISGVQAD
+419 SEISSVQVN
-428 EIPAAKTDEI
+428 EILAAKTDEI
-438 SSAKTGSNSEA
+438 SSAQTNSISKA
-449 DENSSASANLNAL
+449 DENSGTSANLNAL
-462 VSADVAT
+462 VSADTAT
-469 DQSSTKQSGAES
+469 DQRSIEQSGAES
-481 ENSEIKSSANNK
+481 ENSEVK
-493 NSEVKSTKRSSAKS
+493 NTKRNSAKS
-507 KNLEAKSTKQSGAD
+507 KNLETKSAKQGGAD
-521 RKQDKISKG
+521 EKQDKISKTTSKSG
-530 ASKGGTEQKQSQ
+530 ANQKQSQ
-542 ISKSGVSSKRGK
+542 ISKSGAGSKRGK
-554 ISKDASQKDT
+554 ILKNT
-564 SQKDDAQNGALHKDA
+564 SQNDA
-579 VQDNIPQKDATQK
+579 VQDN
-592 DAAQK
+592 
-597 DTSQDNDALQKD
+597 
-609 ASQQKGTEAKNLS
+609 ASQQKDAEAKNLS
-622 KSDAKS
+622 KSNAKS
-628 ENLEAK
+628 ENLEVK
-634 SAKQSGTTSKTA
+634 NAKQSSAASKTA
-646 KTKTVSK
+646 KTKTAPK
-653 NKTASKAAPKNDIE
+653 NKTATKAASKNDIE
-667 SKNSKTKAVPKN
+667 SKNSKTKATPKN
-679 SAESKSLKAKNA
+679 SAESKSSKVKNA
-691 KQSNAKTKNAE
+691 KQGSAKTKNAE

-707 ELKEVKKA
+707 ELKEAKKA
-715 GGAQDAEQNSSKKRK
+715 SGAQDAEQNSSKKRK

>member
-77 APLAALGYG
+77 APLAALGFG

-140 IPIAANIGKNKV
+140 IPIAANIGKNK
-152 TSNEDALSDY
+152 TTLNEDALSDY

-276 VARELFGRTVL
+276 VARELFGRTIL

-298 AYERIKSGASLVQIF
+298 AYERIKSGANLVQIF

-340 NNISEAVGAN
+340 NSIGEAVGVN
-350 LKDRAGEGYGVRN
+350 LKDRAGEGYSIRN
-363 DLAENIDNSADLRTY
+363 DQTENRGDGADLRAC
-378 ENKEPDAKTDQISS
+378 EDKEADAKTDKISS
-392 TSKSKETSEISNTP
+392 ASKGEETDEISNAP
-406 ESKDADENSNDGK
+406 ESKDTDGISNDGK
-419 SEISGVQAD
+419 SEISSAQAD
-428 EIPAAKTDEI
+428 KIPAAKTDEI
-438 SSAKTGSNSEA
+438 PAVQTSSISET
-449 DENSSASANLNAL
+449 DENSSASTNLNAM
-462 VSADVAT
+462 VSVDVAT
-469 DQSSTKQSGAES
+469 DQSSAEQ
-481 ENSEIKSSANNK
+481 SSAENK
-493 NSEVKSTKRSSAKS
+493 ISEVKNTKRSSAKS
-507 KNLEAKSTKQSGAD
+507 ENLEAKSAKQSSAD
-521 RKQDKISKG
+521 RKQDKISK
-530 ASKGGTEQKQSQ
+530 TT
-542 ISKSGVSSKRGK
+542 SKSDVSSKRSK
-554 ISKDASQKDT
+554 IS
-564 SQKDDAQNGALHKDA
+564 
-579 VQDNIPQKDATQK
+579 KDATQK

-597 DTSQDNDALQKD
+597 NIPQDNDALQKD
-609 ASQQKGTEAKNLS
+609 ASQQKDAAAKNLS

-634 SAKQSGTTSKTA
+634 KAKQSGAANKTA
-646 KTKTVSK
+646 KTKTTPK
-653 NKTASKAAPKNDIE
+653 NKAATKAASKNDIE
-667 SKNSKTKAVPKN
+667 SKNSKTKAAPKN
-679 SAESKSLKAKNA
+679 SAESKSSKSKNV
-691 KQSNAKTKNAE
+691 KQSSAKTKNAD
-702 AKETK
+702 A
-707 ELKEVKKA
+707 KEVKEA
-715 GGAQDAEQNSSKKRK
+715 SGTQEAEQNSSKKRK

>member
-33 PGGLEALAKFGVY
+33 PGGLEILAKFGVY

-107 RLVAEESIQ
+107 RLVSEQSIQ

-140 IPIAANIGKNKV
+140 IPIAANIGKNKA

-193 NSFISELIGAMKK
+193 NSFINELIGAMKK

-221 ADQAIALCECA
+221 ADQAIVLCECA

-269 SRKLFAQ
+269 SRELFAQ

-325 SINEGLAKLLRADGF
+325 SINEGLAEFLRADGF
-340 NNISEAVGAN
+340 KNISEAVGVN
-350 LKDRAGEGYGVRN
+350 LKDRAGEGYGIRG
-363 DLAENIDNSADLRTY
+363 DQAENLGNGADLRAC
-378 ENKEPDAKTDQISS
+378 EDKEADAKTDQISS
-392 TSKSKETSEISNTP
+392 TSKGEEASEISNAP
-406 ESKDADENSNDGK
+406 KSKDANGISNDGK
-419 SEISGVQAD
+419 SEISSARADKIPAVQTDEISSIQAD
-428 EIPAAKTDEI
+428 EIPSAQTN
-438 SSAKTGSNSEA
+438 SSSEA
-449 DENSSASANLNAL
+449 DENSSTSANLNAL
-462 VSADVAT
+462 VSADTAT
-469 DQSSTKQSGAES
+469 DQRSIEQSSAES

-493 NSEVKSTKRSSAKS
+493 NSEVKNTKRSSAKS
-507 KNLEAKSTKQSGAD
+507 KNLEAKSIKQSGAD
-521 RKQDKISKG
+521 RKSDKISK
-530 ASKGGTEQKQSQ
+530 TT
-542 ISKSGVSSKRGK
+542 SKSDVTSKR
-554 ISKDASQKDT
+554 SKT
-564 SQKDDAQNGALHKDA
+564 S
-579 VQDNIPQKDATQK
+579 KDATQK

-597 DTSQDNDALQKD
+597 DIPQDNDALQKD
-609 ASQQKGTEAKNLS
+609 ASQQKDAEAKNLS

-634 SAKQSGTTSKTA
+634 KAKQSDTASKTA

-653 NKTASKAAPKNDIE
+653 NKTASKAAQKNDIE
-667 SKNSKTKAVPKN
+667 NKNSKTKATPKS
-679 SAESKSLKAKNA
+679 SAESKSSKAKNA
-691 KQSNAKTKNAE
+691 KQSIAKTKNAE
-702 AKETK
+702 AKETREIK
-707 ELKEVKKA
+707 ELKEVKEA
-715 GGAQDAEQNSSKKRK
+715 SGTQDAEQNSSKKRK

>member
-107 RLVAEESIQ
+107 RLVSEQSIQ

-133 RKIYPFV
+133 RKIYPFK
-140 IPIAANIGKNKV
+140 IPIAANIGKNKA

-206 ITNRPLVL
+206 ITKRPLVL

-276 VARELFGRTVL
+276 VARELFGRTIL

-325 SINEGLAKLLRADGF
+325 SINEGLAELLRADGF
-340 NNISEAVGAN
+340 NSISEAVGVN
-350 LKDRAGEGYGVRN
+350 LKDRAGEGYGIRN
-363 DLAENIDNSADLRTY
+363 DQAKNLGNGADLCACG
-378 ENKEPDAKTDQISS
+378 NKEAGAKTNEILNAA
-392 TSKSKETSEISNTP
+392 KGEETSEISNAP
-406 ESKDADENSNDGK
+406 ESKDANGISNDGK

-428 EIPAAKTDEI
+428 EIPAVQTNSI
-438 SSAKTGSNSEA
+438 SKA
-449 DENSSASANLNAL
+449 DENSSASANLNVLA
-462 VSADVAT
+462 SADTAT
-469 DQSSTKQSGAES
+469 DQRSIEQSGAES
-481 ENSEIKSSANNK
+481 ENSEIKSK
-493 NSEVKSTKRSSAKS
+493 KRSSAKS
-507 KNLEAKSTKQSGAD
+507 ENLEAKSTKQDSED
-521 RKQDKISKG
+521 RKSDKISK
-530 ASKGGTEQKQSQ
+530 TT
-542 ISKSGVSSKRGK
+542 SKSGVSSRRGK
-554 ISKDASQKDT
+554 IS
-564 SQKDDAQNGALHKDA
+564 
-579 VQDNIPQKDATQK
+579 KDATQK

-597 DTSQDNDALQKD
+597 DTAKDNDASQKD
-609 ASQQKGTEAKNLS
+609 GAQDNASQQKGTEAKNLS
-622 KSDAKS
+622 QSGAKS

-634 SAKQSGTTSKTA
+634 NAKQSGAASKTA
-646 KTKTVSK
+646 KTKTAQK
-653 NKTASKAAPKNDIE
+653 NKIATKAAPKNDIE
-667 SKNSKTKAVPKN
+667 SKNSKTKAASKN
-679 SAESKSLKAKNA
+679 SAESKSSNSKNV
-691 KQSNAKTKNAE
+691 KQSSAETKNAE

-715 GGAQDAEQNSSKKRK
+715 SSAQDAEQNSSKKRK

>member
-12 RFDPETAHKIA
+12 LFDPETAHKIA

-33 PGGLEALAKFGVY
+33 PGGLEILAKFGVY

-77 APLAALGYG
+77 APLAALGFG

-107 RLVAEESIQ
+107 RLVSEQSIQ

-121 NNEGADVIERRV
+121 NNEGADIIERRV
-133 RKIYPFV
+133 RKIYPFK
-140 IPIAANIGKNKV
+140 IPIAANIGKNKA

-193 NSFISELIGAMKK
+193 NSFISELIRAMKE

-221 ADQAIALCECA
+221 AAQAIALCECA
-232 VQSGASGIIINN
+232 VQSGANGIIINN

-269 SRKLFAQ
+269 SRELFAQ
-276 VARELFGRTVL
+276 VARELFGRTIL

-325 SINEGLAKLLRADGF
+325 SINEGLAELLRADGF
-340 NNISEAVGAN
+340 NNVSEAVGVN
-350 LKDRAGEGYGVRN
+350 LKTRAGEGYGIRG
-363 DLAENIDNSADLRTY
+363 DQAENLGNGADLRAC
-378 ENKEPDAKTDQISS
+378 EDKEADARTDKIPS
-392 TSKSKETSEISNTP
+392 TSKSEKTSEISNAP
-406 ESKDADENSNDGK
+406 ESRDADGIPNDGK
-419 SEISGVQAD
+419 SEISSAQVNKIPAVQAD
-428 EIPAAKTDEI
+428 EIPTAQTN
-438 SSAKTGSNSEA
+438 SSSEA
-449 DENSSASANLNAL
+449 DENSDALVNLNAL
-462 VSADVAT
+462 VSADTAT
-469 DQSSTKQSGAES
+469 DQRSIEQSRTES
-481 ENSEIKSSANNK
+481 GISEIKSA
-493 NSEVKSTKRSSAKS
+493 KRSSAKS
-507 KNLEAKSTKQSGAD
+507 ENLKAKSTKQGGA
-521 RKQDKISKG
+521 
-530 ASKGGTEQKQSQ
+530 E
-542 ISKSGVSSKRGK
+542 
-554 ISKDASQKDT
+554 
-564 SQKDDAQNGALHKDA
+564 
-579 VQDNIPQKDATQK
+579 
-592 DAAQK
+592 
-597 DTSQDNDALQKD
+597 
-609 ASQQKGTEAKNLS
+609 
-622 KSDAKS
+622 
-628 ENLEAK
+628 
-634 SAKQSGTTSKTA
+634 SKTA
-646 KTKTVSK
+646 KTKTASK
-653 NKTASKAAPKNDIE
+653 NKTTTKAAQKNDIE
-667 SKNSKTKAVPKN
+667 SKNSKTKAAPKN
-679 SAESKSLKAKNA
+679 STESKNSKSKNV
-691 KQSNAKTKNAE
+691 KQNSAKTKNAE

-707 ELKEVKKA
+707 ELKEVKEA
-715 GGAQDAEQNSSKKRK
+715 SGAQDAEQNSSKKRK

>member
-77 APLAALGYG
+77 APLAALGFG

-100 NEKPRLF
+100 NKKPRLF

-133 RKIYPFV
+133 RKIYPFK
-140 IPIAANIGKNKV
+140 IPIAANIGKNKA

-269 SRKLFAQ
+269 SRELFAQ

-325 SINEGLAKLLRADGF
+325 SINEGLAELLRADGF
-340 NNISEAVGAN
+340 KNISEAVGTN
-350 LKDRAGEGYGVRN
+350 LKDRAGEGYGIRN
-363 DLAENIDNSADLRTY
+363 DLAENLGNGADLRTY
-378 ENKEPDAKTDQISS
+378 ENKDAEAKADKISS
-392 TSKSKETSEISNTP
+392 ATGGEETDEISNAP
-406 ESKDADENSNDGK
+406 ESRDADENSNDGK
-419 SEISGVQAD
+419 SEISSVQVNK
-428 EIPAAKTDEI
+428 IPAAKTDEI
-438 SSAKTGSNSEA
+438 SSIQADKIPSVKISSSSEA
-449 DENSSASANLNAL
+449 DENSSALANLNVL
-462 VSADVAT
+462 VSADTAT
-469 DQSSTKQSGAES
+469 DRRSIEQSGVES
-481 ENSEIKSSANNK
+481 E
-493 NSEVKSTKRSSAKS
+493 
-507 KNLEAKSTKQSGAD
+507 NLEAKSAKQGSAD
-521 RKQDKISKG
+521 QKQDKISK
-530 ASKGGTEQKQSQ
+530 TT
-542 ISKSGVSSKRGK
+542 SKSDASSKRGK
-554 ISKDASQKDT
+554 ISKDA
-564 SQKDDAQNGALHKDA
+564 AQNDSAQKDA
-579 VQDNIPQKDATQK
+579 VQDN
-592 DAAQK
+592 
-597 DTSQDNDALQKD
+597 

-628 ENLEAK
+628 ENLEVK
-634 SAKQSGTTSKTA
+634 NAKQSGAASKTA
-646 KTKTVSK
+646 KTKTAPK
-653 NKTASKAAPKNDIE
+653 NKTATKAAPKNDIE
-667 SKNSKTKAVPKN
+667 SKNSKTKTAPKS
-679 SAESKSLKAKNA
+679 SAESKNSKAKNV
-691 KQSNAKTKNAE
+691 KQSSAKTKNAE

-707 ELKEVKKA
+707 ELKEVKEA
-715 GGAQDAEQNSSKKRK
+715 SGAQDAEQNSSKKRK

>member
-77 APLAALGYG
+77 APLAALGFG

-107 RLVAEESIQ
+107 RLVSEQSIQ

-133 RKIYPFV
+133 RKIYPFK
-140 IPIAANIGKNKV
+140 IPIAANIGKNKA

-193 NSFISELIGAMKK
+193 NSFINELIGAMKK

-276 VARELFGRTVL
+276 VARELFGRTIL

-325 SINEGLAKLLRADGF
+325 SINEGLAELLRADGF
-340 NNISEAVGAN
+340 NSISEAIGAN
-350 LKDRAGEGYGVRN
+350 LKDRAGEGYGIRGDQAQN
-363 DLAENIDNSADLRTY
+363 RGDGANFGACEDKDAD
-378 ENKEPDAKTDQISS
+378 KISS
-392 TSKSKETSEISNTP
+392 APEGEETSEISNAP
-406 ESKDADENSNDGK
+406 ESMDADGISNDGK
-419 SEISGVQAD
+419 SEISSAQAD
-428 EIPAAKTDEI
+428 KIPAVQIDEI
-438 SSAKTGSNSEA
+438 SSAQADKISSAKTDSNSEA
-449 DENSSASANLNAL
+449 DENSDASANLNAL
-462 VSADVAT
+462 VSADTAT
-469 DQSSTKQSGAES
+469 DQRSIEQSGAES

-493 NSEVKSTKRSSAKS
+493 NSEVKNTKRSSAKS
-507 KNLEAKSTKQSGAD
+507 ENLEAKSTKQSGAD
-521 RKQDKISKG
+521 RKQDKISKS
-530 ASKGGTEQKQSQ
+530 APKSNTAQKQSQ
-542 ISKSGVSSKRGK
+542 ISKSGVTSKR
-554 ISKDASQKDT
+554 SKT
-564 SQKDDAQNGALHKDA
+564 S
-579 VQDNIPQKDATQK
+579 KDATQK

-597 DTSQDNDALQKD
+597 DTPQDNDAVQD
-609 ASQQKGTEAKNLS
+609 NASQQKDAAAKNLS
-622 KSDAKS
+622 KSDAQS

-634 SAKQSGTTSKTA
+634 KAKQSGTASKTV
-646 KTKTVSK
+646 KTKTAPK
-653 NKTASKAAPKNDIE
+653 NKTTTKAAPKNDIE
-667 SKNSKTKAVPKN
+667 SKNSKTKTAPKN
-679 SAESKSLKAKNA
+679 SAESKNSKAKNVKQNSA
-691 KQSNAKTKNAE
+691 KIKNTE
-702 AKETK
+702 AKEIK
-707 ELKEVKKA
+707 ELKEAKEASGV
-715 GGAQDAEQNSSKKRK
+715 QDAEQNSSKKRK

>member
-77 APLAALGYG
+77 APLAALGFG

-107 RLVAEESIQ
+107 RLVSEQSIQ

-121 NNEGADVIERRV
+121 NNEGADIIEHRV
-133 RKIYPFV
+133 RKIYPFK

-152 TSNEDALSDY
+152 TPNEDALSDY

-184 TPNLRALQE
+184 TPNLRALQK

-254 ARDFGGLSGRLITEK
+254 ARNFGGLSGRLITEK
-269 SRKLFAQ
+269 SRELFAQ
-276 VARELFGRTVL
+276 VARELFGRTIL

-325 SINEGLAKLLRADGF
+325 SINEGLAGLLRADGF
-340 NNISEAVGAN
+340 NNISEAVGVN
-350 LKDRAGEGYGVRN
+350 LKDRAGEGYGARG
-363 DLAENIDNSADLRTY
+363 DQAENRDNGADLRAC
-378 ENKEPDAKTDQISS
+378 EDKEAETKTD
-392 TSKSKETSEISNTP
+392 EISNAP
-406 ESKDADENSNDGK
+406 ESKDADEISNDSK
-419 SEISGVQAD
+419 SEISSAQAD
-428 EIPAAKTDEI
+428 KIPAAKTDEI
-438 SSAKTGSNSEA
+438 LSAQTNSISES

-462 VSADVAT
+462 VSADTAT
-469 DQSSTKQSGAES
+469 DQSSAEQ
-481 ENSEIKSSANNK
+481 SSAENK
-493 NSEVKSTKRSSAKS
+493 ISEVKNTKRSS
-507 KNLEAKSTKQSGAD
+507 
-521 RKQDKISKG
+521 
-530 ASKGGTEQKQSQ
+530 
-542 ISKSGVSSKRGK
+542 
-554 ISKDASQKDT
+554 
-564 SQKDDAQNGALHKDA
+564 
-579 VQDNIPQKDATQK
+579 
-592 DAAQK
+592 
-597 DTSQDNDALQKD
+597 
-609 ASQQKGTEAKNLS
+609 
-622 KSDAKS
+622 AKS

-634 SAKQSGTTSKTA
+634 STRQSSVDEKQDKISKRASKSDANQKRSQISKSGAGSRRGKISKDATQKDAVQKDTPQDNDAAQDNVSQKKDAAAKNLSQSGAKSENLETKDIKQSVAASKTA
-646 KTKTVSK
+646 KTKTASK
-653 NKTASKAAPKNDIE
+653 NKTAIKAASKNDIE
-667 SKNSKTKAVPKN
+667 SKNSKTKAAPKN

-691 KQSNAKTKNAE
+691 KQSGAKTKNAE
-702 AKETK
+702 AKEAK
-707 ELKEVKKA
+707 EA
-715 GGAQDAEQNSSKKRK
+715 SGAQDAEQNSSKKRK

>member
-77 APLAALGYG
+77 APLAALGFG

-133 RKIYPFV
+133 RKIYPFK
-140 IPIAANIGKNKV
+140 IPIAANIGKNKA

-221 ADQAIALCECA
+221 ADQAIALSECA

-325 SINEGLAKLLRADGF
+325 SINEGLAELLRADGF
-340 NNISEAVGAN
+340 KNISEAVGVN
-350 LKDRAGEGYGVRN
+350 LKDRAGEGYGARG
-363 DLAENIDNSADLRTY
+363 DQAESRGDGADLRTY
-378 ENKEPDAKTDQISS
+378 ENKEAEDKTDKISS
-392 TSKSKETSEISNTP
+392 ASKGEETSEISNAP
-406 ESKDADENSNDGK
+406 ESRDADENSNDGK
-419 SEISGVQAD
+419 SEISSAQVNK
-428 EIPAAKTDEI
+428 IPAVKADEI
-438 SSAKTGSNSEA
+438 SSVQTDSSSEA
-449 DENSSASANLNAL
+449 DENSSASANLNAS
-462 VSADVAT
+462 VSSDTAT
-469 DQSSTKQSGAES
+469 DRSSTKQSDMEGD
-481 ENSEIKSSANNK
+481 
-493 NSEVKSTKRSSAKS
+493 NSEVKSNANNKKSEIKNTKRSSAKS
-507 KNLEAKSTKQSGAD
+507 KNLEAKSTKQDSED
-521 RKQDKISKG
+521 RKSDKISK
-530 ASKGGTEQKQSQ
+530 TT
-542 ISKSGVSSKRGK
+542 SKSGVTSKRSK
-554 ISKDASQKDT
+554 IS
-564 SQKDDAQNGALHKDA
+564 
-579 VQDNIPQKDATQK
+579 KDATQK
-592 DAAQK
+592 DAAQNDSAQK
-597 DTSQDNDALQKD
+597 GAVQDN
-609 ASQQKGTEAKNLS
+609 ASQQKDAEAKNLS

-628 ENLEAK
+628 ENLEVK
-634 SAKQSGTTSKTA
+634 NAKQSGTASKTA

-667 SKNSKTKAVPKN
+667 SKNSKTKAAPKS
-679 SAESKSLKAKNA
+679 SAESKNSKAKNV
-691 KQSNAKTKNAE
+691 KQRSTKTKNAE
-702 AKETK
+702 T
-707 ELKEVKKA
+707 KEVKETSDT
-715 GGAQDAEQNSSKKRK
+715 QDAEQNSSKKRK